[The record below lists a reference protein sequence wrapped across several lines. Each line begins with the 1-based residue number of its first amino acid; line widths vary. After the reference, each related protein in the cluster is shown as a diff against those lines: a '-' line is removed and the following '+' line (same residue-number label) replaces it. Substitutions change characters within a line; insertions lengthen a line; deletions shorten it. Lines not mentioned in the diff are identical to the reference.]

1 MKNVYLNFKKYI
13 EECVRSRARRRRLY
27 ALLTALSLIAAGG
40 VAYGLIRPAITATAQ
55 PECGL
60 EEHVHGEGCYER
72 HLVCALP
79 EDDNH
84 RHDESCYAT
93 VLVCG
98 LPEHM
103 HADACYPEK
112 ISEDTLP
119 PQENTPTVEPD
130 ETATPEPT
138 AEATVE
144 PTAEATAEVTVEPT
158 AETTAEVTVEPTAE
172 TTAEATVEPTAETT
186 AEATTEPTAEATVEA
201 TNEPTSEPTAEITV
215 EPTAEATAEPTDAP
229 QTDETALLGAL
240 TGTSRMLCGETGLWR
255 IDLHGADAASYT
267 VCMPDGTIVAEGAL
281 PLDGAVDFSRRLDES
296 GLYTVRVTA
305 MRGEESADAEMELA
319 VSAGEM
325 QAYAAALDRSCFGGD
340 ETAFALGAQGGV
352 APVKRHVT
360 VVQNGIIIYEADDP
374 ADEIRVSA
382 LTLEDVSDIELHIAL
397 TDACGETAEAA
408 TSLPCAVLKTETRAQ
423 WEASMAQVELTGV
436 WPDDLLNIA
445 RSQLGYEE
453 SKLNFIIDDEGNRQG
468 YTRYGAWYRASYSEW
483 CAMYVSFCLNYA
495 EIPETVVPRE
505 ANCEKWIRALSS
517 EGLYVSA
524 AHYAPQPGDLIFFDW
539 EQDGNVDHVGLVE
552 AAGEGTITTIEGN
565 SRGGVRRN
573 EYRADNDVIA
583 GYGLLNAA
591 YEAYLAA
598 QPSASPEA
606 SVTPEPVDDILE
618 PSVSPEESAS
628 PEEGQS
634 LDALI
639 DALQMPA
646 GDADEETSA
655 AYAAQYDAAVDAV
668 FAAHDALEL
677 DDGAFEPLLVR
688 LIERQMGGATARYA
702 AQYETIHALK
712 RPADG
717 AAADEIIEYDHLIA
731 ALREQLAASFDAS
744 EITRPEYALL
754 QLMMARI
761 PASPIDCVYTAL
773 DGAVRLVHA
782 ESADFGGAVL
792 TVTPCEGETYALYME
807 EIAQKL
813 ALQGRS
819 VDGAMLMD
827 IDFAAESPEADVSI
841 RLDGALAAGETVLVA
856 HRGADGWEWLD
867 AERLTDEDGQN
878 YVAFRTGDFS
888 PFAVLAVSEGHVG
901 ADLAA
906 YTAEHGGKASLTLID
921 AEDAPLEADE
931 NGVYTVNQNAEYTLN
946 MAFDAEYGFEA
957 GAYAYALGENA
968 VPAGEGDVLNSEAA
982 VGAWRADAENGCV
995 RIVLD
1000 ESAPSMRLSV
1010 PVSFIASEDV
1020 FELGGMLVRCVD
1032 IPTGPVA
1039 EVAVGDNW
1047 KILRDSGYFEYW
1059 SNKIAETKSQ
1069 TATVQSYAERA
1080 VAKSNQPSD
1089 QQVVDR
1095 GGSNENADDG
1105 VNVSKTIAGTEL
1117 ENVFDITLTVD
1128 TPTETSEF
1136 FKEPDMAVVI
1146 VMDISNTMTSNF
1158 GGITRYQAAMEAA
1171 EDFLDKFAENS
1182 NGISKIGYVAFNTDA
1197 HMIFDLQ
1204 SCKDQPEADSLKNTM
1219 RQETGKI
1226 IGAKGYDEA
1235 HSRFT
1240 NIEAGLKM
1248 GSDMLKKASNENK
1261 YIIFLSDGFPTT
1273 YISSGYSGYDPYDSG
1288 WQFYDYVLGK
1298 HCYYGTSYSD
1308 EAAIRARS
1316 MATQI
1321 KSSGVKIFSIGVD
1334 VGGQT
1339 IQQYVKQSEE
1349 ASGFSVVDRSG
1360 TNYEIGDASSK
1371 ESYKNWLRN
1380 SIGSD
1385 YYYDSTNLAGL
1396 EEAYNDIFEKIK
1408 SIHESGAEGLWVT
1421 KDPLPTVGGT
1431 TRLVE
1436 FIGFYDRS
1444 NRLETDS
1451 PNLIG
1456 NAEEKGEN
1464 TASFSESSKAISWD
1478 LKKSGYT
1485 TTQAGDTTTYH
1496 YSITYRVR
1504 LKNED
1509 GAFKEG
1515 DAYPTN
1521 DTTTLKYK
1529 VIKKIDDQLKFSE
1542 DKTIP
1547 YPIPSVEGY
1556 LAELSFTKTDDDGH
1570 PIEGIE
1576 FSLSHDTE
1584 NCPICRGNGTAVS
1597 INDYTATSDKDGRV
1611 TFTNIPSGHKYELS
1625 EVETPSCYFEDTH
1638 QYAVTVAYDALT
1650 VTVTHEDGAAGTWDG
1665 TIVNRRRPRMPE
1677 TGGAGT
1683 LPCTI
1688 GGIALMAI
1696 GLLYGCAL
1704 RRRRERR
1711 ENR

>member
-60 EEHVHGEGCYER
+60 EEHVHGEGYYER

-130 ETATPEPT
+130 ETATPEPA
-138 AEATVE
+138 AEA
-144 PTAEATAEVTVEPT
+144 TVEPT

-255 IDLHGADAASYT
+255 IDLHGADTASYT

-360 VVQNGIIIYEADDP
+360 VVQGGILIYEADDP

-382 LTLEDVSDIELHIAL
+382 LTLEDVSDIELHTAL

-408 TSLPCAVLKTETRAQ
+408 ASLPCAVLKTETRAQ

-606 SVTPEPVDDILE
+606 SVTPEPADDILE

-639 DALQMPA
+639 DALQVPA

-827 IDFAAESPEADVSI
+827 IDFSAESPEADVSI

-856 HRGADGWEWLD
+856 HRAADGWEWLD
-867 AERLTDEDGQN
+867 AERLTDEDGQS

-946 MAFDAEYGFEA
+946 MAFDAEYGYEA

-968 VPAGEGDVLNSEAA
+968 VPAGEGDVLSSEAA

-1000 ESAPSMRLSV
+1000 DSAPSMRLSV

-1069 TATVQSYAERA
+1069 TATVQSYAARA
-1080 VAKSNQPSD
+1080 VAQSNQPSD

-1105 VNVSKTIAGTEL
+1105 VKVSKTIAGTEL

-1128 TPTETSEF
+1128 TPTKISRFYT
-1136 FKEPDMAVVI
+1136 EPDMAVVI
-1146 VMDISNTMTSNF
+1146 VMDISATMTSTF
-1158 GGITRYQAAMEAA
+1158 GDSTRYKAAMDAA
-1171 EDFLDKFAENS
+1171 EAFLDKFAAS
-1182 NGISKIGYVAFNTDA
+1182 SDGISRIGYVAFNTNA
-1197 HMIFDLQ
+1197 HEIFGLQ
-1204 SCKDQPEADSLKNTM
+1204 SCSTTEQAEVLKGMM
-1219 RQETGKI
+1219 REKTGNI
-1226 IGAKGYDEA
+1226 INDDKYGVSYD
-1235 HSRFT
+1235 RFT

-1248 GSDMLKKASNENK
+1248 GSDMLEKARNENK

-1273 YISSGYSGYDPYDSG
+1273 YISSGYNGYNPYDTSG
-1288 WQFYDYVLGK
+1288 ARFRDRVLNK
-1298 HCYYGTSYSD
+1298 PCSYGTSYSD
-1308 EAAIRARS
+1308 EAAIRARK
-1316 MATQI
+1316 MAASI
-1321 KSSGVKIFSIGVD
+1321 KNSGATIFSIGVD

-1380 SIGSD
+1380 SIGSG
-1385 YYYDSTNLAGL
+1385 YYYDSTNTEGL
-1396 EEAYNDIFEKIK
+1396 MSAYNQIFQEIEN
-1408 SIHESGAEGLWVT
+1408 IHKQESQAIWVAQDPMPISEG
-1421 KDPLPTVGGT
+1421 VGH
-1431 TRLVE
+1431 VE
-1436 FIGFYDRS
+1436 FIGLYDKSGTLYGRTLAGE
-1444 NRLETDS
+1444 NKL
-1451 PNLIG
+1451 
-1456 NAEEKGEN
+1456 NAEN
-1464 TASFSESSKAISWD
+1464 TASYDAGKKAISWD
-1478 LKKSGYT
+1478 LKQSGYST
-1485 TTQAGDTTTYH
+1485 TVEGSRTIYH
-1496 YSITYRVR
+1496 YAMTYRVR
-1504 LKNED
+1504 LCNE
-1509 GAFKEG
+1509 EG
-1515 DAYPTN
+1515 GFEENKKYDTN
-1521 DTTTLKYK
+1521 GETSLTYRTI
-1529 VIKKIDDQLKFSE
+1529 VNNNGNETMSGP
-1542 DKTIP
+1542 KTIT

-1556 LAELSFTKTDDDGH
+1556 LAALSFTKMDDDGH

-1576 FSLSHDTE
+1576 FRLSHNTA
-1584 NCPICRGNGTAVS
+1584 NCPICRGDGTAVS
-1597 INDYTATSDKDGRV
+1597 INDYTATSGKDGRV

-1650 VTVTHEDGAAGTWDG
+1650 VTVTHEDGAAGPWDG

>member
-158 AETTAEVTVEPTAE
+158 AEAA
-172 TTAEATVEPTAETT
+172 

-255 IDLHGADAASYT
+255 IDLHGADTASYT

-408 TSLPCAVLKTETRAQ
+408 ASLPCAVLKTETRAQ

-606 SVTPEPVDDILE
+606 SVTPEPADDILE
-618 PSVSPEESAS
+618 PSVSPEESTS

-639 DALQMPA
+639 DALQVPA

-827 IDFAAESPEADVSI
+827 IDFSAESPEADVSI

-856 HRGADGWEWLD
+856 HRGEHGWEWLD

-921 AEDAPLEADE
+921 AEGAPLEADE

-946 MAFDAEYGFEA
+946 MAFDAEYGYEA

-968 VPAGEGDVLNSEAA
+968 VPAGEGDVLNGEAV

-995 RIVLD
+995 RVVLD
-1000 ESAPSMRLSV
+1000 AGAPSMRLNV
-1010 PVSFIASEDV
+1010 PVSFVASEDV

-1069 TATVQSYAERA
+1069 TATVQSYAARA

-1105 VNVSKTIAGTEL
+1105 VKVSKTIAGTEL
-1117 ENVFDITLTVD
+1117 ENVFDITLTVE
-1128 TPTETSEF
+1128 TPTKISRFYT
-1136 FKEPDMAVVI
+1136 EPDMAVVI
-1146 VMDISNTMTSNF
+1146 VMDISNTMNSAF
-1158 GGITRYQAAMEAA
+1158 GGSTRYEAAMEAA
-1171 EDFLDKFAENS
+1171 EAFLDKFAAS
-1182 NGISKIGYVAFNTDA
+1182 SDGISRIGYVAFNTNA
-1197 HMIFDLQ
+1197 HEIFGLQ
-1204 SCKDQPEADSLKNTM
+1204 SCKDQSEANSLKNTM
-1219 RQETGKI
+1219 RQKTGKI
-1226 IGAKGYDEA
+1226 INANGYGDD

-1240 NIEAGLKM
+1240 NIEAGLKKAR
-1248 GSDMLKKASNENK
+1248 DMLDGASNENK

-1273 YISSGYSGYDPYDSG
+1273 YISSDYYGYDPYCSSG
-1288 WQFYDYVLGK
+1288 TPGNDGVFYDMVTKKY
-1298 HCYYGTSYSD
+1298 CRYGTSYSD
-1308 EAAIRARS
+1308 KAAIRARN
-1316 MATQI
+1316 MAASI
-1321 KSSGVKIFSIGVD
+1321 KNSGATIFSIGVD

-1339 IQQYVKQSEE
+1339 IKQYVDQTAQKPDH
-1349 ASGFSVVDRSG
+1349 SVVDRTSE
-1360 TNYEIGDASSK
+1360 TYEIGSADSTQA
-1371 ESYKNWLRN
+1371 YKNWLRN
-1380 SIGSD
+1380 SIGSG
-1385 YYYDSTNLAGL
+1385 YYYDSTNTEGL
-1396 EEAYNDIFEKIK
+1396 MSAYNQIFQEIEN
-1408 SIHESGAEGLWVT
+1408 IHKQESQAIWVAQDPMPISEG
-1421 KDPLPTVGGT
+1421 VGH
-1431 TRLVE
+1431 VE
-1436 FIGFYDRS
+1436 FIGLYDKSGTLYGRTLAGE
-1444 NRLETDS
+1444 NKL
-1451 PNLIG
+1451 
-1456 NAEEKGEN
+1456 NAEN
-1464 TASFSESSKAISWD
+1464 TASYDAGKKAISWD
-1478 LKKSGYT
+1478 LKQSGYST
-1485 TTQAGDTTTYH
+1485 TVEGSRTIYH
-1496 YSITYRVR
+1496 YAMTYRVR
-1504 LKNED
+1504 LCNEE
-1509 GAFKEG
+1509 GGFEENKEY
-1515 DAYPTN
+1515 DTN
-1521 DTTTLKYK
+1521 GETSLTYRTI
-1529 VIKKIDDQLKFSE
+1529 VNNNGNETMSGP
-1542 DKTIP
+1542 KTIT
-1547 YPIPSVEGY
+1547 YPIPSVKGY
-1556 LAELSFTKTDDDGH
+1556 LAELSFTKTDDDGN
-1570 PIEGIE
+1570 PIEGIA
-1576 FSLSHDTE
+1576 FRLSHDTE
-1584 NCPICRGNGTAVS
+1584 NCSICRGDGKAVT
-1597 INDYTATSDKDGRV
+1597 INPYTATSGKDGRV
-1611 TFTNIPSGHKYELS
+1611 MFTNIPSGHKYVLS
-1625 EVETPSCYFEDTH
+1625 EVETPSYYFKDTDT
-1638 QYAVTVAYDALT
+1638 YAVTVAYDELT
-1650 VTVTHEDGAAGTWDG
+1650 VTVTHEDGTTESWDMADNP

-1683 LPCTI
+1683 LLYTI

>member
-130 ETATPEPT
+130 ETATPEPA

-158 AETTAEVTVEPTAE
+158 AETTAE
-172 TTAEATVEPTAETT
+172 ATVEPTAE
-186 AEATTEPTAEATVEA
+186 AAAKATTEPTAEATVEA

-255 IDLHGADAASYT
+255 IDLHGADTASYT

-408 TSLPCAVLKTETRAQ
+408 ASLPCAVLKTETRAQ

-552 AAGEGTITTIEGN
+552 AAGEGTITTVEGN

-606 SVTPEPVDDILE
+606 SVTPEPADDILE

-827 IDFAAESPEADVSI
+827 IDFSAESPEADVSI

-856 HRGADGWEWLD
+856 HRGEHGWEWLD
-867 AERLTDEDGQN
+867 VERLTDEDGQS

-946 MAFDAEYGFEA
+946 MAFDAEYGYEA

-968 VPAGEGDVLNSEAA
+968 VPAGEGDVLSSEAA

-1069 TATVQSYAERA
+1069 TATVQSYAARA
-1080 VAKSNQPSD
+1080 VAQSNQPSD
-1089 QQVVDR
+1089 QQVVER
-1095 GGSNENADDG
+1095 GGSNENTGDG
-1105 VNVSKTIAGTEL
+1105 VKVSKTIAGTEL

-1128 TPTETSEF
+1128 TPTEISRFYT
-1136 FKEPDMAVVI
+1136 EPDMAVVI
-1146 VMDISNTMTSNF
+1146 VMDISNTMNSAF
-1158 GGITRYQAAMEAA
+1158 GGSTRYEAAMEAA
-1171 EDFLDKFAENS
+1171 EAFLDKFAAS
-1182 NGISKIGYVAFNTDA
+1182 SDGISRIGYVAFNTDA
-1197 HMIFDLQ
+1197 HEIFDLK
-1204 SCKDQPEADSLKNTM
+1204 SCKDQSEANSLKNTM
-1219 RQETGKI
+1219 RQKTGKI
-1226 IGAKGYDEA
+1226 INANGYGDD

-1240 NIEAGLKM
+1240 NIEAGLKKAR
-1248 GSDMLKKASNENK
+1248 DMLNGVSNKNK

-1273 YISSGYSGYDPYDSG
+1273 YISSGYNGYDPYDTSG
-1288 WQFYDYVLGK
+1288 ARFRDRVLNK
-1298 HCYYGTSYSD
+1298 PCSYGTSYSD
-1308 EAAIRARS
+1308 EAAIRARK
-1316 MATQI
+1316 MAASI
-1321 KSSGVKIFSIGVD
+1321 KNSGVKIFSIGVD

-1380 SIGSD
+1380 SIGSG
-1385 YYYDSTNLAGL
+1385 YYYDSTNTEGL
-1396 EEAYNDIFEKIK
+1396 MSAYNQIFQEIEN
-1408 SIHESGAEGLWVT
+1408 IHKQESQAIWVAQDPMPISEG
-1421 KDPLPTVGGT
+1421 VGH
-1431 TRLVE
+1431 VE
-1436 FIGFYDRS
+1436 FIGLYDKSGTLYGRTLAGE
-1444 NRLETDS
+1444 NKL
-1451 PNLIG
+1451 
-1456 NAEEKGEN
+1456 NAEN
-1464 TASFSESSKAISWD
+1464 TASYDAGKKAISWD
-1478 LKKSGYT
+1478 LKQSGYST
-1485 TTQAGDTTTYH
+1485 TVEGSRTIYH
-1496 YSITYRVR
+1496 YAMTYRVR
-1504 LKNED
+1504 LCNEE
-1509 GAFKEG
+1509 GGFEENKEY
-1515 DAYPTN
+1515 DTN
-1521 DTTTLKYK
+1521 GETSLTYRTI
-1529 VIKKIDDQLKFSE
+1529 VNNNGNETMSGP
-1542 DKTIP
+1542 KTIT
-1547 YPIPSVEGY
+1547 YPIPSVKGY
-1556 LAELSFTKTDDDGH
+1556 LAELSFTKEDDDGN
-1570 PIEGIE
+1570 PIEGIA
-1576 FSLSHDTE
+1576 FRLSHDTE
-1584 NCPICRGNGTAVS
+1584 NCSICRGDGKAVT
-1597 INDYTATSDKDGRV
+1597 INPYTATSGKDGRV
-1611 TFTNIPSGHKYELS
+1611 TFTNIPSGHKYELR
-1625 EVETPSCYFEDTH
+1625 EVETPSCYFEDTD

-1650 VTVTHEDGAAGTWDG
+1650 VTVTHEDGTTESWDMADNP

-1683 LPCTI
+1683 LLYTI

>member
-72 HLVCALP
+72 HLACALP

-130 ETATPEPT
+130 ETATSEPA
-138 AEATVE
+138 AEA
-144 PTAEATAEVTVEPT
+144 
-158 AETTAEVTVEPTAE
+158 TVEPTAE
-172 TTAEATVEPTAETT
+172 TTAEATVEPTAEAT
-186 AEATTEPTAEATVEA
+186 AKATTEPTAEATVEA

-215 EPTAEATAEPTDAP
+215 EPTAEATAEPTDVP

-255 IDLHGADAASYT
+255 IDLHGADTASYT

-408 TSLPCAVLKTETRAQ
+408 ASLPCAVLKTETRAQ

-606 SVTPEPVDDILE
+606 SVTPEPADDILE

-639 DALQMPA
+639 DALQVPA

-827 IDFAAESPEADVSI
+827 IDFSAESPEADVSI

-856 HRGADGWEWLD
+856 HRAADGWEWLD
-867 AERLTDEDGQN
+867 AARLTDEDGQN

-906 YTAEHGGKASLTLID
+906 YTAEHGGKASLALTD
-921 AEDAPLEADE
+921 AEGAPLEADE

-946 MAFDAEYGFEA
+946 MAFDVESGYEA

-968 VPAGEGDVLNSEAA
+968 VPAGEGDVLNGEAA

-1000 ESAPSMRLSV
+1000 ESAQSMRLSV

-1069 TATVQSYAERA
+1069 TATVQSYAARA

-1105 VNVSKTIAGTEL
+1105 VKVSKTIAGTEL

-1158 GGITRYQAAMEAA
+1158 GGITRYQAAMDAA
-1171 EDFLDKFAENS
+1171 ESFLKKFTDASS
-1182 NGISKIGYVAFNTDA
+1182 NTGVSKVGYVAFNTDA
-1197 HMIFDLQ
+1197 HKIFDLQ
-1204 SCKDQPEADSLKNTM
+1204 PCSTEQQYMTLANEM
-1219 RQETGKI
+1219 RTATGSI
-1226 IGAKGYDEA
+1226 INANDYGGSER
-1235 HSRFT
+1235 RFT

-1248 GSDMLKKASNENK
+1248 GSDMLKNASNENK

-1273 YISSGYSGYDPYDSG
+1273 YIKSGYNGYDPYCSSG
-1288 WQFYDYVLGK
+1288 TPGNDGVFYDMVTKKY
-1298 HCYYGTSYSD
+1298 CRYGTSYSD

-1339 IQQYVKQSEE
+1339 IKQYVDQTAQKPDH
-1349 ASGFSVVDRSG
+1349 SVVDRTSE
-1360 TNYEIGDASSK
+1360 TYEIGSADSTQA
-1371 ESYKNWLRN
+1371 YQNWLRN

-1464 TASFSESSKAISWD
+1464 TASFSKNSEAISWD

-1529 VIKKIDDQLKFSE
+1529 VIKKIDNQLKFSE
-1542 DKTIP
+1542 DKTIT
-1547 YPIPSVEGY
+1547 YPIPSVKGY
-1556 LAELSFTKTDDDGH
+1556 LAALSFTKTDDDGN

-1576 FSLSHDTE
+1576 FRLSHDTE
-1584 NCPICRGNGTAVS
+1584 NCSICRGDGKAVT
-1597 INDYTATSDKDGRV
+1597 INPYTATSGKDGRV
-1611 TFTNIPSGHKYELS
+1611 MFTNIPSGHKYVLS
-1625 EVETPSCYFEDTH
+1625 EVETPSYYFKDTDT
-1638 QYAVTVAYDALT
+1638 YAVTVAYDELT

>member
-130 ETATPEPT
+130 ETATPEPA

-158 AETTAEVTVEPTAE
+158 AETTAE
-172 TTAEATVEPTAETT
+172 ATVEPTAE
-186 AEATTEPTAEATVEA
+186 AAAKATTEPTAEATVEA

-255 IDLHGADAASYT
+255 IDLHGADTASYT

-408 TSLPCAVLKTETRAQ
+408 ASLPCAVLKTETRAQ

-606 SVTPEPVDDILE
+606 SVTPEPADDILE

-827 IDFAAESPEADVSI
+827 IDFSAESPEADVSI

-856 HRGADGWEWLD
+856 HRAADGWEWLD

-921 AEDAPLEADE
+921 AEGAPLEADE

-946 MAFDAEYGFEA
+946 MAFDVESGYEA

-1069 TATVQSYAERA
+1069 TATVQSYAARA
-1080 VAKSNQPSD
+1080 VAQSNQPSD
-1089 QQVVDR
+1089 QQVVER
-1095 GGSNENADDG
+1095 GGSNENAVDG

-1128 TPTETSEF
+1128 TPTKISRFYT
-1136 FKEPDMAVVI
+1136 EPDMAVVI
-1146 VMDISNTMTSNF
+1146 VMDISATMTSTF
-1158 GGITRYQAAMEAA
+1158 GDSTRYKAAMDAA
-1171 EDFLDKFAENS
+1171 EVFLDKFAAS
-1182 NGISKIGYVAFNTDA
+1182 SDGISRIGYVAFNTDA

-1204 SCKDQPEADSLKNTM
+1204 SCSTTEQAEVLKGMM
-1219 RQETGKI
+1219 REKTGNI
-1226 IGAKGYDEA
+1226 INDDKYGVSYD
-1235 HSRFT
+1235 RFT

-1248 GSDMLKKASNENK
+1248 GSDMLEKARNENK

-1273 YISSGYSGYDPYDSG
+1273 YISSGYNGYNPYDTSG
-1288 WQFYDYVLGK
+1288 ARFRDRVLNK
-1298 HCYYGTSYSD
+1298 PCSYGTSYSD
-1308 EAAIRARS
+1308 EAAIRARK
-1316 MATQI
+1316 MAASI
-1321 KSSGVKIFSIGVD
+1321 KNSGATIFSIGVD

-1380 SIGSD
+1380 SIGSG
-1385 YYYDSTNLAGL
+1385 YYYDSTNTEGL
-1396 EEAYNDIFEKIK
+1396 MSAYNQIFQEIEN
-1408 SIHESGAEGLWVT
+1408 IHKQESQAIWVAQDPMPISEG
-1421 KDPLPTVGGT
+1421 VGH
-1431 TRLVE
+1431 VE
-1436 FIGFYDRS
+1436 FIGLYDKSGTLYGRTLAGE
-1444 NRLETDS
+1444 NKL
-1451 PNLIG
+1451 
-1456 NAEEKGEN
+1456 NAEN
-1464 TASFSESSKAISWD
+1464 TASYDAGKKAISWD
-1478 LKKSGYT
+1478 LKQSGYST
-1485 TTQAGDTTTYH
+1485 TVEGSRTIYH
-1496 YSITYRVR
+1496 YAMTYRVR
-1504 LKNED
+1504 LCNEE
-1509 GAFKEG
+1509 GGFEENKEY
-1515 DAYPTN
+1515 DTN
-1521 DTTTLKYK
+1521 GETSLTYRTI
-1529 VIKKIDDQLKFSE
+1529 VNNNGNETMSGP
-1542 DKTIP
+1542 KTIT
-1547 YPIPSVEGY
+1547 YPIPSVKGY
-1556 LAELSFTKTDDDGH
+1556 LAELSFTKEDDDGN
-1570 PIEGIE
+1570 PIEGIA
-1576 FSLSHDTE
+1576 FRLSHDTE
-1584 NCPICRGNGTAVS
+1584 NCSICRGDGKAVT
-1597 INDYTATSDKDGRV
+1597 INPYTATSGKDGRV
-1611 TFTNIPSGHKYELS
+1611 TFTNIPSGHKYVLR
-1625 EVETPSCYFEDTH
+1625 EVETPSCYFEDTD

-1683 LPCTI
+1683 LLYTI

>member
-130 ETATPEPT
+130 ETATPEPA

-360 VVQNGIIIYEADDP
+360 VVQGGILIYEADDP

-408 TSLPCAVLKTETRAQ
+408 ASLPCAVLKTETRAQ

-827 IDFAAESPEADVSI
+827 IDFSAESPEADVSI

-921 AEDAPLEADE
+921 AEGAPLEADE

-995 RIVLD
+995 RVALD
-1000 ESAPSMRLSV
+1000 VGAPSMRLSV

-1069 TATVQSYAERA
+1069 TATVQSYAARA
-1080 VAKSNQPSD
+1080 VAQSNQPSD
-1089 QQVVDR
+1089 QQVVKR
-1095 GGSNENADDG
+1095 GGSNENTGDG
-1105 VNVSKTIAGTEL
+1105 VKVSKTIAGTEL

-1128 TPTETSEF
+1128 TPTEISRFYT
-1136 FKEPDMAVVI
+1136 EPDMAVVI
-1146 VMDISNTMTSNF
+1146 VMDISNTMNSEF
-1158 GGITRYQAAMEAA
+1158 GGDKSTRYKAAMEAA
-1171 EDFLDKFAENS
+1171 EAFLDKFAAS
-1182 NGISKIGYVAFNTDA
+1182 SDGISRIGYVAFNTNA
-1197 HMIFDLQ
+1197 HEIFGLQ
-1204 SCKDQPEADSLKNTM
+1204 SCKDQSEANSLKNTM
-1219 RQETGKI
+1219 RQKTGKI
-1226 IGAKGYDEA
+1226 INANGYGDD

-1240 NIEAGLKM
+1240 NIEAGLKKAR
-1248 GSDMLKKASNENK
+1248 DMLDGASNENK

-1273 YISSGYSGYDPYDSG
+1273 YISNGYDGYDPYCSSG
-1288 WQFYDYVLGK
+1288 TPGNDGVFYDMVTKKY
-1298 HCYYGTSYSD
+1298 CRYGTSYSD
-1308 EAAIRARS
+1308 KAAIRARN
-1316 MATQI
+1316 MAASI
-1321 KSSGVKIFSIGVD
+1321 KNSGATIFSIGVD

-1339 IQQYVKQSEE
+1339 IKQYVDQTAQKPDH
-1349 ASGFSVVDRSG
+1349 SVVDRTSE
-1360 TNYEIGDASSK
+1360 TYEIGSADSTQA
-1371 ESYKNWLRN
+1371 YKNWLRN
-1380 SIGSD
+1380 SIGSG
-1385 YYYDSTNLAGL
+1385 YYYDSPNLAGL
-1396 EEAYNDIFEKIK
+1396 EDAYNDICEKI
-1408 SIHESGAEGLWVT
+1408 
-1421 KDPLPTVGGT
+1421 
-1431 TRLVE
+1431 
-1436 FIGFYDRS
+1436 
-1444 NRLETDS
+1444 
-1451 PNLIG
+1451 
-1456 NAEEKGEN
+1456 
-1464 TASFSESSKAISWD
+1464 
-1478 LKKSGYT
+1478 
-1485 TTQAGDTTTYH
+1485 
-1496 YSITYRVR
+1496 
-1504 LKNED
+1504 
-1509 GAFKEG
+1509 
-1515 DAYPTN
+1515 
-1521 DTTTLKYK
+1521 
-1529 VIKKIDDQLKFSE
+1529 
-1542 DKTIP
+1542 
-1547 YPIPSVEGY
+1547 
-1556 LAELSFTKTDDDGH
+1556 
-1570 PIEGIE
+1570 
-1576 FSLSHDTE
+1576 
-1584 NCPICRGNGTAVS
+1584 
-1597 INDYTATSDKDGRV
+1597 
-1611 TFTNIPSGHKYELS
+1611 
-1625 EVETPSCYFEDTH
+1625 
-1638 QYAVTVAYDALT
+1638 
-1650 VTVTHEDGAAGTWDG
+1650 
-1665 TIVNRRRPRMPE
+1665 
-1677 TGGAGT
+1677 
-1683 LPCTI
+1683 
-1688 GGIALMAI
+1688 
-1696 GLLYGCAL
+1696 
-1704 RRRRERR
+1704 
-1711 ENR
+1711 

>member
-60 EEHVHGEGCYER
+60 EEHIHGEGCYER

-84 RHDESCYAT
+84 HHDESCYAT

-98 LPEHM
+98 LTEHM
-103 HADACYPEK
+103 HTDACYPETL
-112 ISEDTLP
+112 SEDTLP
-119 PQENTPTVEPD
+119 PQENTPTAAPD
-130 ETATPEPT
+130 DTIAPASTTEPT
-138 AEATVE
+138 TEATVE
-144 PTAEATAEVTVEPT
+144 PTAEVTVEPTTEATVEPTAEVTVEPT
-158 AETTAEVTVEPTAE
+158 TEATAEPTAE
-172 TTAEATVEPTAETT
+172 V
-186 AEATTEPTAEATVEA
+186 
-201 TNEPTSEPTAEITV
+201 TV
-215 EPTAEATAEPTDAP
+215 EPTAEATAEPQD
-229 QTDETALLGAL
+229 DETALLGAL
-240 TGTSRMLCGETGLWR
+240 TGTERMFIGEEGAWH
-255 IDLHGADAASYT
+255 IDIDRADAASYA

-281 PLDGAVDFSRRLDES
+281 PVDGAVDFSQRLDES

-305 MRGEESADAEMELA
+305 VRGEESADAEMTLA

-325 QAYAAALDRSCFGGD
+325 QAHAAALERSCFGGD
-340 ETAFALGAQGGV
+340 EAAFALGAQGGV

-382 LTLEDVSDIELHIAL
+382 LTLEDVSDIELHITL

-408 TSLPCAVLKTETRAQ
+408 ASLPCAVMKTETRTQ

-436 WPDDLLNIA
+436 WPDDLMNIA

-453 SKLNFIIDDEGNRQG
+453 SRLNFIIDDEGNRQG

-495 EIPETVVPRE
+495 EIPETLVPRE
-505 ANCEKWIRALSS
+505 ANCEKWIRALSQD
-517 EGLYVSA
+517 GLYVSA
-524 AHYAPQPGDLIFFDW
+524 EHYAPQPGDLIFFDW
-539 EQDGNVDHVGLVE
+539 EQDGKVDHVGIVE
-552 AAGEGTITTIEGN
+552 AADEKTITTIEGN

-573 EYRADNDVIA
+573 EYRADNAVIA

-598 QPSASPEA
+598 QPSVSPDA
-606 SVTPEPVDDILE
+606 SVTPEPADGVLEPSASPEVSVSPDASVTPEPTDDVLE
-618 PSVSPEESAS
+618 PSVTPED
-628 PEEGQS
+628 GQS
-634 LDALI
+634 LNALI
-639 DALQMPA
+639 DTLQAPA
-646 GDADEETSA
+646 DDADEETRA
-655 AYAAQYDAAVDAV
+655 AYAAQYDAAVSAV
-668 FAAHDALEL
+668 FDAHDALEL
-677 DDGAFEPLLVR
+677 DDDVFEPLLVR
-688 LIERQMGGATARYA
+688 LIERQMGGATARYS

-717 AAADEIIEYDHLIA
+717 ASADEIIEYDHLIA
-731 ALREQLAASFDAS
+731 ALREQLAAAYDAS

-773 DGAVRLVHA
+773 DGAVRLVHT
-782 ESADFGGAVL
+782 ESADFGGAAL
-792 TVTPCEGETYALYME
+792 TVAPCEGDTYALYME

-819 VDGAMLMD
+819 VDAATLMD
-827 IDFAAESPEADVSI
+827 IDFNAESPEADVSI
-841 RLDGALAAGETVLVA
+841 RLNDALAASENVLVA

-906 YTAEHGGKASLTLID
+906 YTAERGGSASLALTD
-921 AEDAPLEADE
+921 AEGAPLEADE
-931 NGVYTVNQNAEYTLN
+931 NGVYTVNQSAEYTLN
-946 MAFDAEYGFEA
+946 MAFEAESGYEA
-957 GAYAYALGENA
+957 GAYAYALGENV
-968 VPAGEGDVLNSEAA
+968 VPAGEGGVLNGETV

-995 RIVLD
+995 RVVLD
-1000 ESAPSMRLSV
+1000 AGAPSMRLNV
-1010 PVSFIASEDV
+1010 PVSFVASEDV
-1020 FELGGMLVRCVD
+1020 FELGGMLVRCLD

-1059 SNKIAETKSQ
+1059 SSRIAETQSRS
-1069 TATVQSYAERA
+1069 AAVQSGAARA
-1080 VAKSNQPSD
+1080 AAQRNQPSD
-1089 QQVVDR
+1089 QQVVER
-1095 GGSNENADDG
+1095 GGSNENTGDG
-1105 VNVSKTIAGTEL
+1105 VKVSKTIAGTEL
-1117 ENVFDITLTVD
+1117 ENVFDITLKVD
-1128 TPTETSEF
+1128 TPTETAEF

-1146 VMDISNTMTSNF
+1146 VMDISATMTSEF
-1158 GGITRYQAAMEAA
+1158 GDSTRYKAAMDAA
-1171 EDFLDKFAENS
+1171 ESFLKKFTDASS
-1182 NGISKIGYVAFNTDA
+1182 NTGVSKVGYVAFNTDA
-1197 HMIFDLQ
+1197 HKIFDLQ
-1204 SCKDQPEADSLKNTM
+1204 PCSTEQQYMTLANEM
-1219 RQETGKI
+1219 RTATGSI
-1226 IGAKGYDEA
+1226 INANDYGGSER
-1235 HSRFT
+1235 RFT

-1248 GSDMLKKASNENK
+1248 GSDMLADATNENK

-1273 YISSGYSGYDPYDSG
+1273 YISSGCKGYNPYCTTGTIGADG
-1288 WQFYDYVLGK
+1288 VFYDNIKKSY
-1298 HCYYGTSYSD
+1298 CYLGTSYSNK
-1308 EAAIRARS
+1308 AAVRARE
-1316 MATQI
+1316 MAQRI
-1321 KSSGVKIFSIGVD
+1321 KASGITIFSIGVD
-1334 VGGQT
+1334 VGSQT
-1339 IQQYVKQSEE
+1339 IKKYAEQAYP
-1349 ASGFSVVDRSG
+1349 VVDRMD

-1380 SIGSD
+1380 GIGSG

-1436 FIGFYDRS
+1436 FIGFYDRN

-1456 NAEEKGEN
+1456 DAEERGEN
-1464 TASFSESSKAISWD
+1464 TVSFSESSKAISWD

-1485 TTQAGDTTTYH
+1485 TTRVGDTTTYH

-1515 DAYPTN
+1515 DVYPTN

-1529 VIKKIDDQLKFSE
+1529 VIEKVDNQLKFSK
-1542 DKTIP
+1542 DKTIT
-1547 YPIPSVEGY
+1547 YPIPSVKGY
-1556 LAELSFTKTDDDGH
+1556 LAELSFTKVDDDGN
-1570 PIEGIE
+1570 PIEGIA
-1576 FSLSHDTE
+1576 FRLSHDTE
-1584 NCPICRGNGTAVS
+1584 NCSICRGDGKAVT
-1597 INDYTATSDKDGRV
+1597 INPYTATSGKDGRV
-1611 TFTNIPSGHKYELS
+1611 MFTNIPSGHKYVLS
-1625 EVETPSCYFEDTH
+1625 EVETPSYYFKDTDT
-1638 QYAVTVAYDALT
+1638 YAVTVAYDELT
-1650 VTVTHEDGAAGTWDG
+1650 VTVTHEDGAAGTWNG
-1665 TIVNRRRPRMPE
+1665 TVVNRRRPSMPE

-1683 LPCTI
+1683 LPYTI
-1688 GGIALMAI
+1688 GGIALMAS
-1696 GLLYGCAL
+1696 GLLYGCTL

>member
-130 ETATPEPT
+130 ETATPEPA

-158 AETTAEVTVEPTAE
+158 AETTAE
-172 TTAEATVEPTAETT
+172 ATVEPTAE
-186 AEATTEPTAEATVEA
+186 AAAKATTEPTAEATVEA

-255 IDLHGADAASYT
+255 IDLHGADTASYT

-552 AAGEGTITTIEGN
+552 AAGEGTITTVEGN

-606 SVTPEPVDDILE
+606 SVTPEPADDILE

-827 IDFAAESPEADVSI
+827 IDFSAESPEADVSI

-856 HRGADGWEWLD
+856 HRGEHGWEWLD
-867 AERLTDEDGQN
+867 VERLTDEDGQS

-946 MAFDAEYGFEA
+946 MAFDAEYGYEA

-968 VPAGEGDVLNSEAA
+968 VPAGEGDVLSSEAA

-1020 FELGGMLVRCVD
+1020 FELGKMLVRCLD

-1069 TATVQSYAERA
+1069 TATVQSYAARA
-1080 VAKSNQPSD
+1080 VAQSNQPSD
-1089 QQVVDR
+1089 QQVVER
-1095 GGSNENADDG
+1095 GGSNENTGDG
-1105 VNVSKTIAGTEL
+1105 VKVSKTIAGTEL

-1128 TPTETSEF
+1128 TPTEISRFYT
-1136 FKEPDMAVVI
+1136 EPDMAVVI
-1146 VMDISNTMTSNF
+1146 VMDISNTMNSAF
-1158 GGITRYQAAMEAA
+1158 GGSTRYEAAMEAA
-1171 EDFLDKFAENS
+1171 EAFLDKFAAS
-1182 NGISKIGYVAFNTDA
+1182 SDGISRIGYVAFNTDA
-1197 HMIFDLQ
+1197 HEIFDLK
-1204 SCKDQPEADSLKNTM
+1204 SCKDQSEANSLKNTM
-1219 RQETGKI
+1219 RQKTGKI
-1226 IGAKGYDEA
+1226 INANGYGDD

-1240 NIEAGLKM
+1240 NIEAGLKKAR
-1248 GSDMLKKASNENK
+1248 DMLDGASNENK

-1273 YISSGYSGYDPYDSG
+1273 YISNGYDGYDPYCSSG
-1288 WQFYDYVLGK
+1288 TPGNDGVFYDMVTKKY
-1298 HCYYGTSYSD
+1298 CRYGTSYSD
-1308 EAAIRARS
+1308 KAAIRARN
-1316 MATQI
+1316 MAASI
-1321 KSSGVKIFSIGVD
+1321 KNSGATIFSIGVD

-1339 IQQYVKQSEE
+1339 IKQYVDQTAQKPDH
-1349 ASGFSVVDRSG
+1349 SVVDRTSE
-1360 TNYEIGDASSK
+1360 TYEIGSADSTQA
-1371 ESYKNWLRN
+1371 YKNWLRN
-1380 SIGSD
+1380 SIGSG
-1385 YYYDSTNLAGL
+1385 YYYDSTNTEGL
-1396 EEAYNDIFEKIK
+1396 MSAYNQIFQEIEN
-1408 SIHESGAEGLWVT
+1408 IHKQESQAIWVAQDPMPISEG
-1421 KDPLPTVGGT
+1421 VGH
-1431 TRLVE
+1431 VE
-1436 FIGFYDRS
+1436 FIGLYDKSGTLYGRTLAGE
-1444 NRLETDS
+1444 NKL
-1451 PNLIG
+1451 
-1456 NAEEKGEN
+1456 NAEN
-1464 TASFSESSKAISWD
+1464 TASYDAGKKAISWD
-1478 LKKSGYT
+1478 LKQSGYST
-1485 TTQAGDTTTYH
+1485 TVEGSRTIYH
-1496 YSITYRVR
+1496 YAMTYRVR
-1504 LKNED
+1504 LCNEE
-1509 GAFKEG
+1509 GGFEENKEY
-1515 DAYPTN
+1515 DTN
-1521 DTTTLKYK
+1521 GETSLTYRTI
-1529 VIKKIDDQLKFSE
+1529 VNNNGNETMSGP
-1542 DKTIP
+1542 KTIT
-1547 YPIPSVEGY
+1547 YPIPSVKGY
-1556 LAELSFTKTDDDGH
+1556 LAALSFTKMDDDDH
-1570 PIEGIE
+1570 PIEDIE
-1576 FSLSHDTE
+1576 FRLSHDTE
-1584 NCPICRGNGTAVS
+1584 NCPICRGDGTAVS
-1597 INDYTATSDKDGRV
+1597 INDYTATSGKDGRV
-1611 TFTNIPSGHKYELS
+1611 TFTNIPSGHKYELR
-1625 EVETPSCYFEDTH
+1625 EVETPSCYFEDTD

-1650 VTVTHEDGAAGTWDG
+1650 VTVTHEDGTTESWDMADNP

-1683 LPCTI
+1683 LPYTI
-1688 GGIALMAI
+1688 SGIALMAI

>member
-130 ETATPEPT
+130 ETATPEPA

-158 AETTAEVTVEPTAE
+158 AETTAE
-172 TTAEATVEPTAETT
+172 ATVEPTAE
-186 AEATTEPTAEATVEA
+186 AAAKATTEPTAEATVEA

-255 IDLHGADAASYT
+255 IDLHGADTASYT

-408 TSLPCAVLKTETRAQ
+408 ASLPCAVLKTETRAQ

-606 SVTPEPVDDILE
+606 SVTPEPADDILE

-827 IDFAAESPEADVSI
+827 IDFSAESPEADVSI

-856 HRGADGWEWLD
+856 HRAADGWEWLD

-921 AEDAPLEADE
+921 AEGAPLEADE

-946 MAFDAEYGFEA
+946 MAFDVESGYEA

-1069 TATVQSYAERA
+1069 TATVQSYAARA
-1080 VAKSNQPSD
+1080 VAQSNQPSD
-1089 QQVVDR
+1089 QQVVER
-1095 GGSNENADDG
+1095 GGSNENAVDG

-1128 TPTETSEF
+1128 TPTKISRFYT
-1136 FKEPDMAVVI
+1136 EPDMAVVI
-1146 VMDISNTMTSNF
+1146 VMDISATMTSTF
-1158 GGITRYQAAMEAA
+1158 GDSTRYKAAMDAA
-1171 EDFLDKFAENS
+1171 EVFLDKFAAS
-1182 NGISKIGYVAFNTDA
+1182 SDGISRIGYVAFNTDA

-1204 SCKDQPEADSLKNTM
+1204 SCSTTEQAEVLKGMM
-1219 RQETGKI
+1219 REKTGNI
-1226 IGAKGYDEA
+1226 INDDKYGVSYD
-1235 HSRFT
+1235 RFT

-1248 GSDMLKKASNENK
+1248 GSDMLEKARNENK

-1273 YISSGYSGYDPYDSG
+1273 YISSGYNGYNPYDTSG
-1288 WQFYDYVLGK
+1288 ARFRDRVLNK
-1298 HCYYGTSYSD
+1298 PCSYGTSYSD
-1308 EAAIRARS
+1308 EAAIRARK
-1316 MATQI
+1316 MAASI
-1321 KSSGVKIFSIGVD
+1321 KNSGVKIFSIGVD

-1380 SIGSD
+1380 SIGSG
-1385 YYYDSTNLAGL
+1385 YYYDSTNTEGL
-1396 EEAYNDIFEKIK
+1396 MSAYNQIFQEIEN
-1408 SIHESGAEGLWVT
+1408 IHKQESQAIWVAQDPMPISEG
-1421 KDPLPTVGGT
+1421 VGH
-1431 TRLVE
+1431 VE
-1436 FIGFYDRS
+1436 FIGLYDKSGTLYGRTLAGE
-1444 NRLETDS
+1444 NKL
-1451 PNLIG
+1451 
-1456 NAEEKGEN
+1456 NAEN
-1464 TASFSESSKAISWD
+1464 TASYDAGKKAISWD
-1478 LKKSGYT
+1478 LKQSGYST
-1485 TTQAGDTTTYH
+1485 TVEGSRTIYH
-1496 YSITYRVR
+1496 YAMTYRVR
-1504 LKNED
+1504 LCNEE
-1509 GAFKEG
+1509 GGFEENKEY
-1515 DAYPTN
+1515 DTN
-1521 DTTTLKYK
+1521 GETSLTYRTI
-1529 VIKKIDDQLKFSE
+1529 VNNNGNETMSGP
-1542 DKTIP
+1542 KTIT
-1547 YPIPSVEGY
+1547 YPIPSVKGY
-1556 LAELSFTKTDDDGH
+1556 LAELSFTKEDDDGN
-1570 PIEGIE
+1570 PIEGIA
-1576 FSLSHDTE
+1576 FRLSHDTE
-1584 NCPICRGNGTAVS
+1584 NCSICRGDGKAVT
-1597 INDYTATSDKDGRV
+1597 INPYTATSGKDGRV
-1611 TFTNIPSGHKYELS
+1611 TFTNIPSGHKYVLS
-1625 EVETPSCYFEDTH
+1625 EVETPSYYFKDTDT
-1638 QYAVTVAYDALT
+1638 YAVTVAYDELT

-1683 LPCTI
+1683 LLYTI

>member
-1 MKNVYLNFKKYI
+1 
-13 EECVRSRARRRRLY
+13 
-27 ALLTALSLIAAGG
+27 
-40 VAYGLIRPAITATAQ
+40 
-55 PECGL
+55 
-60 EEHVHGEGCYER
+60 
-72 HLVCALP
+72 
-79 EDDNH
+79 
-84 RHDESCYAT
+84 
-93 VLVCG
+93 
-98 LPEHM
+98 
-103 HADACYPEK
+103 
-112 ISEDTLP
+112 
-119 PQENTPTVEPD
+119 
-130 ETATPEPT
+130 
-138 AEATVE
+138 
-144 PTAEATAEVTVEPT
+144 
-158 AETTAEVTVEPTAE
+158 
-172 TTAEATVEPTAETT
+172 
-186 AEATTEPTAEATVEA
+186 
-201 TNEPTSEPTAEITV
+201 
-215 EPTAEATAEPTDAP
+215 
-229 QTDETALLGAL
+229 
-240 TGTSRMLCGETGLWR
+240 
-255 IDLHGADAASYT
+255 
-267 VCMPDGTIVAEGAL
+267 
-281 PLDGAVDFSRRLDES
+281 
-296 GLYTVRVTA
+296 
-305 MRGEESADAEMELA
+305 
-319 VSAGEM
+319 
-325 QAYAAALDRSCFGGD
+325 
-340 ETAFALGAQGGV
+340 
-352 APVKRHVT
+352 
-360 VVQNGIIIYEADDP
+360 
-374 ADEIRVSA
+374 
-382 LTLEDVSDIELHIAL
+382 
-397 TDACGETAEAA
+397 
-408 TSLPCAVLKTETRAQ
+408 
-423 WEASMAQVELTGV
+423 
-436 WPDDLLNIA
+436 
-445 RSQLGYEE
+445 
-453 SKLNFIIDDEGNRQG
+453 
-468 YTRYGAWYRASYSEW
+468 
-483 CAMYVSFCLNYA
+483 
-495 EIPETVVPRE
+495 
-505 ANCEKWIRALSS
+505 
-517 EGLYVSA
+517 
-524 AHYAPQPGDLIFFDW
+524 
-539 EQDGNVDHVGLVE
+539 
-552 AAGEGTITTIEGN
+552 
-565 SRGGVRRN
+565 
-573 EYRADNDVIA
+573 
-583 GYGLLNAA
+583 
-591 YEAYLAA
+591 
-598 QPSASPEA
+598 
-606 SVTPEPVDDILE
+606 
-618 PSVSPEESAS
+618 
-628 PEEGQS
+628 
-634 LDALI
+634 
-639 DALQMPA
+639 MPA

-827 IDFAAESPEADVSI
+827 IDFSAESPEADVSI

-856 HRGADGWEWLD
+856 HRAADGWEWLD

-921 AEDAPLEADE
+921 AEGAPLEADE

-946 MAFDAEYGFEA
+946 MAFDVESGYEA

-1069 TATVQSYAERA
+1069 TATVQSYAARA
-1080 VAKSNQPSD
+1080 VAQSNQPSD
-1089 QQVVDR
+1089 QQVVER
-1095 GGSNENADDG
+1095 GGSNENAVDG

-1128 TPTETSEF
+1128 TPTKISRFYT
-1136 FKEPDMAVVI
+1136 EPDMAVVI
-1146 VMDISNTMTSNF
+1146 VMDISATMTSTF
-1158 GGITRYQAAMEAA
+1158 GDSTRYKAAMDAA
-1171 EDFLDKFAENS
+1171 EVFLDKFAAS
-1182 NGISKIGYVAFNTDA
+1182 SDGISRIGYVAFNTDA

-1204 SCKDQPEADSLKNTM
+1204 SCSTTEQAEVLKGMM
-1219 RQETGKI
+1219 REKTGNI
-1226 IGAKGYDEA
+1226 INDDKYGVSYD
-1235 HSRFT
+1235 RFT

-1248 GSDMLKKASNENK
+1248 GSDMLEKARNENK

-1273 YISSGYSGYDPYDSG
+1273 YISSGYNGYNPYDTSG
-1288 WQFYDYVLGK
+1288 ARFRDRVLNK
-1298 HCYYGTSYSD
+1298 PCSYGTSYSD
-1308 EAAIRARS
+1308 EAAIRARK
-1316 MATQI
+1316 MAASI
-1321 KSSGVKIFSIGVD
+1321 KNSGATIFSIGVD

-1380 SIGSD
+1380 SIGSG
-1385 YYYDSTNLAGL
+1385 YYYDSTNTEGL
-1396 EEAYNDIFEKIK
+1396 MSAYNQIFQEIEN
-1408 SIHESGAEGLWVT
+1408 IHKQESQAIWVAQDPMPISEG
-1421 KDPLPTVGGT
+1421 VGH
-1431 TRLVE
+1431 VE
-1436 FIGFYDRS
+1436 FIGLYDKSGTLYGRTLAGE
-1444 NRLETDS
+1444 NKL
-1451 PNLIG
+1451 
-1456 NAEEKGEN
+1456 NAEN
-1464 TASFSESSKAISWD
+1464 TASYDAGKKAISWD
-1478 LKKSGYT
+1478 LKQSGYST
-1485 TTQAGDTTTYH
+1485 TVEGSRTIYH
-1496 YSITYRVR
+1496 YAMTYRVR
-1504 LKNED
+1504 LCNEE
-1509 GAFKEG
+1509 GGFEENKEY
-1515 DAYPTN
+1515 DTN
-1521 DTTTLKYK
+1521 GETSLTYRTI
-1529 VIKKIDDQLKFSE
+1529 VNNNGNETMSGP
-1542 DKTIP
+1542 KTIT
-1547 YPIPSVEGY
+1547 YPIPSVKGY
-1556 LAELSFTKTDDDGH
+1556 LAELSFTKEDDDGN
-1570 PIEGIE
+1570 PIEGIA
-1576 FSLSHDTE
+1576 FRLSHDTE
-1584 NCPICRGNGTAVS
+1584 NCSICRGDGKAVT
-1597 INDYTATSDKDGRV
+1597 INPYTATSGKDGRV
-1611 TFTNIPSGHKYELS
+1611 TFTNIPSGHKYVLS
-1625 EVETPSCYFEDTH
+1625 EVETPSYYFKDTDT
-1638 QYAVTVAYDALT
+1638 YAVTVAYDELT

-1683 LPCTI
+1683 LLYTI

>member
-1 MKNVYLNFKKYI
+1 
-13 EECVRSRARRRRLY
+13 
-27 ALLTALSLIAAGG
+27 
-40 VAYGLIRPAITATAQ
+40 
-55 PECGL
+55 
-60 EEHVHGEGCYER
+60 
-72 HLVCALP
+72 
-79 EDDNH
+79 
-84 RHDESCYAT
+84 
-93 VLVCG
+93 
-98 LPEHM
+98 
-103 HADACYPEK
+103 
-112 ISEDTLP
+112 
-119 PQENTPTVEPD
+119 
-130 ETATPEPT
+130 
-138 AEATVE
+138 
-144 PTAEATAEVTVEPT
+144 
-158 AETTAEVTVEPTAE
+158 
-172 TTAEATVEPTAETT
+172 
-186 AEATTEPTAEATVEA
+186 
-201 TNEPTSEPTAEITV
+201 
-215 EPTAEATAEPTDAP
+215 
-229 QTDETALLGAL
+229 
-240 TGTSRMLCGETGLWR
+240 
-255 IDLHGADAASYT
+255 
-267 VCMPDGTIVAEGAL
+267 MPDGTIVAEGAL

-360 VVQNGIIIYEADDP
+360 VVQGGILIYEADDP

-408 TSLPCAVLKTETRAQ
+408 ASLPCAVLKTETRAQ

-505 ANCEKWIRALSS
+505 ANCEKWIRALSP

-606 SVTPEPVDDILE
+606 SVTPEPVDNILE

-827 IDFAAESPEADVSI
+827 IDFSAESPEADVSI

-906 YTAEHGGKASLTLID
+906 YTAERGGKASLTLID
-921 AEDAPLEADE
+921 AEGAPLEADE

-946 MAFDAEYGFEA
+946 MAFDAEYGYEA

-1010 PVSFIASEDV
+1010 PMSFVASEDV

-1069 TATVQSYAERA
+1069 TATVQSYAARA
-1080 VAKSNQPSD
+1080 VAQSEQPSD
-1089 QQVVDR
+1089 QQVLDR

-1105 VNVSKTIAGTEL
+1105 VKVSKTIAGTEL

-1128 TPTETSEF
+1128 TPTEISQF
-1136 FKEPDMAVVI
+1136 YKEPDMAVVI
-1146 VMDISNTMTSNF
+1146 VMDISATMTSTF
-1158 GGITRYQAAMEAA
+1158 GDSTRYKAAMDAA
-1171 EDFLDKFAENS
+1171 EAFLDKFAENS

-1197 HMIFDLQ
+1197 HEIFNLQ
-1204 SCKDQPEADSLKNTM
+1204 SCSTPEQAVVLKGMM
-1219 RQETGKI
+1219 REKTGNI
-1226 IGAKGYDEA
+1226 INAAGYGAS

-1240 NIEAGLKM
+1240 NIEAGLAM
-1248 GSDMLKKASNENK
+1248 GRDMLAGATNENK

-1273 YISSGYSGYDPYDSG
+1273 YISSGYIGYDPYCEMGTVGADG
-1288 WQFYDYVLGK
+1288 VFHDDVKNKY
-1298 HCYYGTSYSD
+1298 CYAGTSYSD
-1308 EAAIRARS
+1308 KAAIRARD
-1316 MATQI
+1316 MA
-1321 KSSGVKIFSIGVD
+1321 KNVKESGVKIFSIGVD
-1334 VGGQT
+1334 VGSQT
-1339 IQQYVKQSEE
+1339 VSEYVKNPVP
-1349 ASGFSVVDRSG
+1349 VVDRTSE
-1360 TNYEIGDASSK
+1360 TYEIGSADSTRA
-1371 ESYKNWLRN
+1371 YQNWLRN

-1515 DAYPTN
+1515 DAYLTN

-1529 VIKKIDDQLKFSE
+1529 VIEKIDNQLKFSE
-1542 DKTIP
+1542 DKTIT
-1547 YPIPSVEGY
+1547 YPIPSVKGY
-1556 LAELSFTKTDDDGH
+1556 LAALSFTTKDDDGH
-1570 PIEGIE
+1570 PIEGIA
-1576 FSLSHDTE
+1576 FRLSHDTE
-1584 NCPICRGNGTAVS
+1584 NCSICRGDGKAVT
-1597 INDYTATSDKDGRV
+1597 INPYTATSGKDGRV
-1611 TFTNIPSGHKYELS
+1611 TFTNIPSGHKYELR
-1625 EVETPSCYFEDTH
+1625 EVETPSCYFEDTD

-1688 GGIALMAI
+1688 GGIALMAS
-1696 GLLYGCAL
+1696 GLLYGCTL

>member
-130 ETATPEPT
+130 ETATPEPA

-158 AETTAEVTVEPTAE
+158 AETTAE
-172 TTAEATVEPTAETT
+172 ATVEPTAE
-186 AEATTEPTAEATVEA
+186 AAAKATTEPTAEATVEA

-255 IDLHGADAASYT
+255 IDLHGADTASYT

-408 TSLPCAVLKTETRAQ
+408 ASLPCAVLKTETRAQ

-606 SVTPEPVDDILE
+606 SVTPEPADDILE

-827 IDFAAESPEADVSI
+827 IDFSAESPEADVSI

-856 HRGADGWEWLD
+856 HRAADGWEWLD

-921 AEDAPLEADE
+921 AEGAPLEADE

-946 MAFDAEYGFEA
+946 MAFDVESGYEA

-1069 TATVQSYAERA
+1069 TATVQSYAARA
-1080 VAKSNQPSD
+1080 VAQSNQPSD
-1089 QQVVDR
+1089 QQVVER
-1095 GGSNENADDG
+1095 GGSNENAVDG

-1128 TPTETSEF
+1128 TPTKISRFYT
-1136 FKEPDMAVVI
+1136 EPDMAVVI
-1146 VMDISNTMTSNF
+1146 VMDISATMTSTF
-1158 GGITRYQAAMEAA
+1158 GDSTRYKAAMDAA
-1171 EDFLDKFAENS
+1171 EVFLDKFAAS
-1182 NGISKIGYVAFNTDA
+1182 SDGISRIGYVAFNTDA

-1204 SCKDQPEADSLKNTM
+1204 SCSTTEQAEVLKGMM
-1219 RQETGKI
+1219 REKTGNI
-1226 IGAKGYDEA
+1226 INDDKYGVSYD
-1235 HSRFT
+1235 RFT

-1248 GSDMLKKASNENK
+1248 GSDMLEKARNENK

-1273 YISSGYSGYDPYDSG
+1273 YISSGYNGYNPYDTSG
-1288 WQFYDYVLGK
+1288 ARFRDRVLNK
-1298 HCYYGTSYSD
+1298 PCSYGTSYSD
-1308 EAAIRARS
+1308 EAAIRARK
-1316 MATQI
+1316 MAASI
-1321 KSSGVKIFSIGVD
+1321 KNSGATIFSIGVD

-1380 SIGSD
+1380 SIGSG
-1385 YYYDSTNLAGL
+1385 YYYDSTNTEGL
-1396 EEAYNDIFEKIK
+1396 MSAYNQIFQEIEN
-1408 SIHESGAEGLWVT
+1408 IHKQESQAIWVAQDPMPISEG
-1421 KDPLPTVGGT
+1421 VGH
-1431 TRLVE
+1431 VE
-1436 FIGFYDRS
+1436 FIGLYDKSGTLYGRTLAGE
-1444 NRLETDS
+1444 NKL
-1451 PNLIG
+1451 
-1456 NAEEKGEN
+1456 NAEN
-1464 TASFSESSKAISWD
+1464 TASYDAGKKAISWD
-1478 LKKSGYT
+1478 LKQSGYST
-1485 TTQAGDTTTYH
+1485 TVEGSRTIYH
-1496 YSITYRVR
+1496 YAMTYRVR
-1504 LKNED
+1504 LCNEE
-1509 GAFKEG
+1509 GGFEENKEY
-1515 DAYPTN
+1515 DTN
-1521 DTTTLKYK
+1521 GETSLTYRTI
-1529 VIKKIDDQLKFSE
+1529 VNNNGNETMSGP
-1542 DKTIP
+1542 KTIT
-1547 YPIPSVEGY
+1547 YPIPSVKGY
-1556 LAELSFTKTDDDGH
+1556 LAELSFTKEDDDGN
-1570 PIEGIE
+1570 PIEGIA
-1576 FSLSHDTE
+1576 FRLSHDTE
-1584 NCPICRGNGTAVS
+1584 NCSICRGDGKAVT
-1597 INDYTATSDKDGRV
+1597 INPYTATSGKDGRV
-1611 TFTNIPSGHKYELS
+1611 TFTNIPSGHKYVLS
-1625 EVETPSCYFEDTH
+1625 EVETPSYYFKDTDT
-1638 QYAVTVAYDALT
+1638 YAVTVAYDELT

-1683 LPCTI
+1683 LLYTI

>member
-60 EEHVHGEGCYER
+60 EEHVHGEGYYER

-130 ETATPEPT
+130 ETATPEPA
-138 AEATVE
+138 AEA
-144 PTAEATAEVTVEPT
+144 TVEPT

-255 IDLHGADAASYT
+255 IDLHGADTASYT

-360 VVQNGIIIYEADDP
+360 VVQGGILIYEADDP

-397 TDACGETAEAA
+397 TDACGEPAEAA
-408 TSLPCAVLKTETRAQ
+408 ASLPCAVLKTETRAQ

-606 SVTPEPVDDILE
+606 SVTPEPADDILE

-639 DALQMPA
+639 DALQVPA

-827 IDFAAESPEADVSI
+827 IDFSAESPEADVSI

-856 HRGADGWEWLD
+856 HRAADGWEWLD
-867 AERLTDEDGQN
+867 AERLTDEDGQS

-946 MAFDAEYGFEA
+946 MAFDAEYGYEA

-968 VPAGEGDVLNSEAA
+968 VPAGEGDVLSSEAA

-1000 ESAPSMRLSV
+1000 DSAPSMRLSV

-1069 TATVQSYAERA
+1069 TATVQSYAARA
-1080 VAKSNQPSD
+1080 VAQSNQPSD

-1105 VNVSKTIAGTEL
+1105 VKVSKTIAGTEL

-1128 TPTETSEF
+1128 TPTKISRFYT
-1136 FKEPDMAVVI
+1136 EPDMAVVI
-1146 VMDISNTMTSNF
+1146 VMDISATMTSTF
-1158 GGITRYQAAMEAA
+1158 GDSTRYKAAMDAA
-1171 EDFLDKFAENS
+1171 EAFLDKFAAS
-1182 NGISKIGYVAFNTDA
+1182 SDGISRIGYVAFNTNA
-1197 HMIFDLQ
+1197 HEIFGLQ
-1204 SCKDQPEADSLKNTM
+1204 SCSTTEQAEVLKGMM
-1219 RQETGKI
+1219 REKTGNI
-1226 IGAKGYDEA
+1226 INDDKYGVSYD
-1235 HSRFT
+1235 RFT

-1248 GSDMLKKASNENK
+1248 GSDMLEKARNENK

-1273 YISSGYSGYDPYDSG
+1273 YISSGYNGYNPYDTSG
-1288 WQFYDYVLGK
+1288 ARFRDRVLNK
-1298 HCYYGTSYSD
+1298 PCSYGTSYSD
-1308 EAAIRARS
+1308 EAAIRARK
-1316 MATQI
+1316 MAASI
-1321 KSSGVKIFSIGVD
+1321 KNSGATIFSIGVD

-1380 SIGSD
+1380 SIGSG
-1385 YYYDSTNLAGL
+1385 YYYDSTNTEGL
-1396 EEAYNDIFEKIK
+1396 MSAYNQIFQEIEN
-1408 SIHESGAEGLWVT
+1408 IHKQESQAIWVAQDPMPISEG
-1421 KDPLPTVGGT
+1421 VGH
-1431 TRLVE
+1431 VE
-1436 FIGFYDRS
+1436 FIGLYDKSGTLYGRTLAGE
-1444 NRLETDS
+1444 NKL
-1451 PNLIG
+1451 
-1456 NAEEKGEN
+1456 NAEN
-1464 TASFSESSKAISWD
+1464 TASYDAGKKAISWD
-1478 LKKSGYT
+1478 LKQSGYST
-1485 TTQAGDTTTYH
+1485 TVEGSRTIYH
-1496 YSITYRVR
+1496 YAMTYRVR
-1504 LKNED
+1504 LCNE
-1509 GAFKEG
+1509 EG
-1515 DAYPTN
+1515 GFEENKKYDTN
-1521 DTTTLKYK
+1521 GETSLTYRTI
-1529 VIKKIDDQLKFSE
+1529 VNNNGNETMSGP
-1542 DKTIP
+1542 KTIT

-1556 LAELSFTKTDDDGH
+1556 LAALSFTKMDDDGH

-1576 FSLSHDTE
+1576 FRLSHNTA
-1584 NCPICRGNGTAVS
+1584 NCPICRGDGTAVS
-1597 INDYTATSDKDGRV
+1597 INDYTATSGKDGRV

-1650 VTVTHEDGAAGTWDG
+1650 VTVTHEDGAAGPWDG

>member
-72 HLVCALP
+72 HLACALP

-130 ETATPEPT
+130 ETATPEPA

-158 AETTAEVTVEPTAE
+158 AETTAE
-172 TTAEATVEPTAETT
+172 ATVEPTAE
-186 AEATTEPTAEATVEA
+186 AAAKATTEPTAEATVEA

-229 QTDETALLGAL
+229 QTDETALLGVL

-408 TSLPCAVLKTETRAQ
+408 ASLPCAVLKTETRAQ

-827 IDFAAESPEADVSI
+827 IDFSAESPEADVSI

-856 HRGADGWEWLD
+856 HRGEHGWEWLD

-906 YTAEHGGKASLTLID
+906 YTAERGGKASLTLID
-921 AEDAPLEADE
+921 AEGAPLEADE

-946 MAFDAEYGFEA
+946 MAFDAEYGYEA

-968 VPAGEGDVLNSEAA
+968 VPAGEGDVLNGEAA

-1069 TATVQSYAERA
+1069 TATVQSYAARA
-1080 VAKSNQPSD
+1080 VAQSNQPSD

-1105 VNVSKTIAGTEL
+1105 VKVSKTIAGTEL

-1158 GGITRYQAAMEAA
+1158 GGITRYQAAMDAA
-1171 EDFLDKFAENS
+1171 ESFLKKFTDASS
-1182 NGISKIGYVAFNTDA
+1182 NTGVSKVGYVAFNTDA
-1197 HMIFDLQ
+1197 HKIFDLQ
-1204 SCKDQPEADSLKNTM
+1204 PCSTKQQYMTLANEMRTATGNIINAAGYADS
-1219 RQETGKI
+1219 
-1226 IGAKGYDEA
+1226 

-1396 EEAYNDIFEKIK
+1396 EEAYNDIFETIK

-1515 DAYPTN
+1515 DVYPTN

-1529 VIKKIDDQLKFSE
+1529 VIEKVDNQLKFSK
-1542 DKTIP
+1542 DKTIT

-1556 LAELSFTKTDDDGH
+1556 LAELSFTKTDDDGN
-1570 PIEGIE
+1570 PIEGIA
-1576 FSLSHDTE
+1576 FRLSHDTE
-1584 NCPICRGNGTAVS
+1584 NCSICRGDGKAVT
-1597 INDYTATSDKDGRV
+1597 INPYTATSGKDGRV
-1611 TFTNIPSGHKYELS
+1611 TFTNIPSGHKYELR
-1625 EVETPSCYFEDTH
+1625 EVETPSCYFEDTD

-1650 VTVTHEDGAAGTWDG
+1650 VTVTHEDGTTESWDMADNP

-1683 LPCTI
+1683 LPYTI

>member
-130 ETATPEPT
+130 ETATPEPA

-158 AETTAEVTVEPTAE
+158 AETTAE
-172 TTAEATVEPTAETT
+172 ATVEPTAE
-186 AEATTEPTAEATVEA
+186 AAAKATTEPTAEATVEA

-229 QTDETALLGAL
+229 QTDETALLGVL

-255 IDLHGADAASYT
+255 IDLHGADTASYT

-408 TSLPCAVLKTETRAQ
+408 ASLPCAVLKTETRAQ

-827 IDFAAESPEADVSI
+827 IDFSAESPEADVSI

-856 HRGADGWEWLD
+856 HRAADGWEWLD

-921 AEDAPLEADE
+921 AEGAPLEADE

-946 MAFDAEYGFEA
+946 MAFDVESGYEA

-1069 TATVQSYAERA
+1069 TATVQSYAARA

-1105 VNVSKTIAGTEL
+1105 VKVSKTIAGTGL
-1117 ENVFDITLTVD
+1117 ENVFDITLTVE
-1128 TPTETSEF
+1128 TPTKISRFYT
-1136 FKEPDMAVVI
+1136 EPDMAVVI
-1146 VMDISNTMTSNF
+1146 VMDISNTMNSEF
-1158 GGITRYQAAMEAA
+1158 GGDKNTRYKAAMDAA
-1171 EDFLDKFAENS
+1171 EVFLDKFAAS
-1182 NGISKIGYVAFNTDA
+1182 SDGISRIGYVAFNTNA
-1197 HMIFDLQ
+1197 HEIFGLQ
-1204 SCKDQPEADSLKNTM
+1204 SCKDQSEANSLKNTM
-1219 RQETGKI
+1219 RQKTGKI
-1226 IGAKGYDEA
+1226 INANGYGDD

-1240 NIEAGLKM
+1240 NIEAGLKKAR
-1248 GSDMLKKASNENK
+1248 DMLNGVSNKNK

-1273 YISSGYSGYDPYDSG
+1273 YISSGYNGYDPYDTSG
-1288 WQFYDYVLGK
+1288 ARFRDRVLNK
-1298 HCYYGTSYSD
+1298 PCSYGTSYSD
-1308 EAAIRARS
+1308 EAAIRARK
-1316 MATQI
+1316 MAASI
-1321 KSSGVKIFSIGVD
+1321 KNSGVKIFSIGVD

-1380 SIGSD
+1380 SIGSG
-1385 YYYDSTNLAGL
+1385 YYYDSTNTEGL
-1396 EEAYNDIFEKIK
+1396 MSAYNQIFQEIEN
-1408 SIHESGAEGLWVT
+1408 IHKQESQAIWVAQDPMPISEG
-1421 KDPLPTVGGT
+1421 VGH
-1431 TRLVE
+1431 VE
-1436 FIGFYDRS
+1436 FIGLYDKSGTLYGRTLAGE
-1444 NRLETDS
+1444 NKL
-1451 PNLIG
+1451 
-1456 NAEEKGEN
+1456 NAEN
-1464 TASFSESSKAISWD
+1464 TASYDAGKKAISWD
-1478 LKKSGYT
+1478 LKQSGYST
-1485 TTQAGDTTTYH
+1485 TVEGSRTIYH
-1496 YSITYRVR
+1496 YAMTYRVR
-1504 LKNED
+1504 LCNEE
-1509 GAFKEG
+1509 GGFEENKEY
-1515 DAYPTN
+1515 DTN
-1521 DTTTLKYK
+1521 GETSLTYRTI
-1529 VIKKIDDQLKFSE
+1529 VNNNGNETMSGP
-1542 DKTIP
+1542 KTIT
-1547 YPIPSVEGY
+1547 YPIPSVKGY
-1556 LAELSFTKTDDDGH
+1556 LAELSFTKMDDDGH

-1576 FSLSHDTE
+1576 FRLSHDTA
-1584 NCPICRGNGTAVS
+1584 NCPICRGDGTAVS
-1597 INDYTATSDKDGRV
+1597 INDYTATSGKDGRV
-1611 TFTNIPSGHKYELS
+1611 TFTNIPSGHKYELR
-1625 EVETPSCYFEDTH
+1625 EVETPSCYFEDTD

-1650 VTVTHEDGAAGTWDG
+1650 VTVTHEDGTAGTWDG

-1683 LPCTI
+1683 LPYTI

>member
-130 ETATPEPT
+130 ETATPEST

-255 IDLHGADAASYT
+255 IDLHGADTASYA

-360 VVQNGIIIYEADDP
+360 VVQGGILIYEADDP

-408 TSLPCAVLKTETRAQ
+408 ASLPCAVLKTETRAQ

-565 SRGGVRRN
+565 SRGGVHRN

-606 SVTPEPVDDILE
+606 SVTPEPADDILE

-655 AYAAQYDAAVDAV
+655 AYAAQYDAAVEAV

-856 HRGADGWEWLD
+856 HRGEHGWEWLD

-906 YTAEHGGKASLTLID
+906 YTAERGGKASLTLID
-921 AEDAPLEADE
+921 AEGAPLEADE

-946 MAFDAEYGFEA
+946 MAFDMESGYEA

-968 VPAGEGDVLNSEAA
+968 VPAGEGGVLNGEAV

-1069 TATVQSYAERA
+1069 TATVQSYAARA
-1080 VAKSNQPSD
+1080 VAQSNQPSD

-1105 VNVSKTIAGTEL
+1105 VKVSKTIAGTEL

-1128 TPTETSEF
+1128 TPTEISRFYT
-1136 FKEPDMAVVI
+1136 EPDMAVVI
-1146 VMDISNTMTSNF
+1146 VMDISATMTSTF
-1158 GGITRYQAAMEAA
+1158 GDSTRYKAAMDAA
-1171 EDFLDKFAENS
+1171 EAFLDKFAENS

-1197 HMIFDLQ
+1197 HMIFDLK
-1204 SCKDQPEADSLKNTM
+1204 SCKDQSEANSLKNTM
-1219 RQETGKI
+1219 RTVTGNI
-1226 IGAKGYDEA
+1226 INAVGYGAS

-1240 NIEAGLKM
+1240 NIEAGLKKAR
-1248 GSDMLKKASNENK
+1248 DMLNGVSNKNK

-1273 YISSGYSGYDPYDSG
+1273 YISSGYNGYDPYCEGGTVGADG
-1288 WQFYDYVLGK
+1288 VFHDDVKNKY
-1298 HCYYGTSYSD
+1298 CYAGTSYSD
-1308 EAAIRARS
+1308 KAAIRARD
-1316 MATQI
+1316 MATNV
-1321 KSSGVKIFSIGVD
+1321 KKSGVKIFSIGVD
-1334 VGGQT
+1334 VGSQT
-1339 IQQYVKQSEE
+1339 VSEYVKNPVP
-1349 ASGFSVVDRSG
+1349 VVDRTSE
-1360 TNYEIGDASSK
+1360 TYEIGSADSTQA
-1371 ESYKNWLRN
+1371 YQNWLRN
-1380 SIGSD
+1380 SIGSG
-1385 YYYDSTNLAGL
+1385 YYYDSTNTEGL
-1396 EEAYNDIFEKIK
+1396 MSAYNQIFQEIEN
-1408 SIHESGAEGLWVT
+1408 IHKQESQAIWVAQDPMPISEG
-1421 KDPLPTVGGT
+1421 VGH
-1431 TRLVE
+1431 VE
-1436 FIGFYDRS
+1436 FIGLYDKSGTLYGRTLAGE
-1444 NRLETDS
+1444 NKL
-1451 PNLIG
+1451 
-1456 NAEEKGEN
+1456 NAEN
-1464 TASFSESSKAISWD
+1464 TASYDAGKKAISWD
-1478 LKKSGYT
+1478 LKQSGYST
-1485 TTQAGDTTTYH
+1485 TVEGSRTIYH
-1496 YSITYRVR
+1496 YAMTYRVR
-1504 LKNED
+1504 LCNE
-1509 GAFKEG
+1509 EG
-1515 DAYPTN
+1515 GFEENKKYDTN
-1521 DTTTLKYK
+1521 GETSLTYRTI
-1529 VIKKIDDQLKFSE
+1529 VNNNGNETMSGP
-1542 DKTIP
+1542 KTIT
-1547 YPIPSVEGY
+1547 YPIPSVKGY
-1556 LAELSFTKTDDDGH
+1556 LAALSFTKTDDDGN
-1570 PIEGIE
+1570 PIEGIA
-1576 FSLSHDTE
+1576 FRLSHDTE
-1584 NCPICRGNGTAVS
+1584 NCSICRGDGKVVT
-1597 INDYTATSDKDGRV
+1597 INPYTATSGKDGRV
-1611 TFTNIPSGHKYELS
+1611 TFTNIPSGHKYVLS
-1625 EVETPSCYFEDTH
+1625 EVETPSYYFKDTDT
-1638 QYAVTVAYDALT
+1638 YAVTVAYDELT

-1683 LPCTI
+1683 LLYTI

>member
-130 ETATPEPT
+130 ETATSEPA

-158 AETTAEVTVEPTAE
+158 AETTAE
-172 TTAEATVEPTAETT
+172 ATVEPTAE
-186 AEATTEPTAEATVEA
+186 AAAKATTEPTAEATVEA

-215 EPTAEATAEPTDAP
+215 EPSAEATAEPTDAP

-360 VVQNGIIIYEADDP
+360 VVQGGILIYEADDP

-382 LTLEDVSDIELHIAL
+382 LTLEDVSDIELHIVL

-408 TSLPCAVLKTETRAQ
+408 ASLPCAVLKTETRAQ

-505 ANCEKWIRALSS
+505 ANCEKWIRALSP

-573 EYRADNDVIA
+573 EYRADNNVIA

-606 SVTPEPVDDILE
+606 SVTPEPADDILE

-655 AYAAQYDAAVDAV
+655 AYAAQYDAAVEAV

-827 IDFAAESPEADVSI
+827 IDFSAESPEADVSI

-856 HRGADGWEWLD
+856 HRGEHGWEWLD
-867 AERLTDEDGQN
+867 VERLTDEDGQN

-888 PFAVLAVSEGHVG
+888 PFAVLAVSEGYVG
-901 ADLAA
+901 ADLAT

-946 MAFDAEYGFEA
+946 MAFDAEYGYEA

-1069 TATVQSYAERA
+1069 TATVQSYAARA
-1080 VAKSNQPSD
+1080 VAQSNQPSD
-1089 QQVVDR
+1089 QQVVSE
-1095 GGSNENADDG
+1095 GGSKSQDG

-1128 TPTETSEF
+1128 TPTEISQFYT
-1136 FKEPDMAVVI
+1136 EPDMAVVI
-1146 VMDISNTMTSNF
+1146 VMDISNTMKENF
-1158 GGITRYQAAMEAA
+1158 GGSSRYEAAMQAAEG
-1171 EDFLDKFAENS
+1171 FLDKFAQNS

-1197 HMIFDLQ
+1197 HQIFDLQ
-1204 SCKDQPEADSLKNTM
+1204 SCSTTEQAEVLKGMM
-1219 RQETGKI
+1219 REKTGNI
-1226 IGAKGYDEA
+1226 INSSNYAES

-1248 GSDMLKKASNENK
+1248 ASDMLNDASNENK

-1273 YISSGYSGYDPYDSG
+1273 YINSRYNGYDPYDISG
-1288 WQFYDYVLGK
+1288 ARFRDRVLNK
-1298 HCYYGTSYSD
+1298 PCSCGTSYSD
-1308 EAAIRARS
+1308 EAAIRARK
-1316 MATQI
+1316 MAASI
-1321 KSSGVKIFSIGVD
+1321 KNSGVKIFSIGVD

-1380 SIGSD
+1380 SIGSG

-1421 KDPLPTVGGT
+1421 RDPLPTVGET

-1444 NRLETDS
+1444 NKLEGAS
-1451 PNLIG
+1451 LIG
-1456 NAEEKGEN
+1456 DAKEDGEN
-1464 TASFSESSKAISWD
+1464 TASFSENSKAISWD

-1485 TTQAGDTTTYH
+1485 TTRAGDTTTYH

-1509 GAFKEG
+1509 GAFKED
-1515 DAYPTN
+1515 DAYLTN

-1542 DKTIP
+1542 DKTIT
-1547 YPIPSVEGY
+1547 YPIPSVKGY
-1556 LAELSFTKTDDDGH
+1556 LAELSFTKTDDDGN
-1570 PIEGIE
+1570 PIEGIA
-1576 FSLSHDTE
+1576 FRLSHDTE
-1584 NCPICRGNGTAVS
+1584 NCSICRGDGKAVT
-1597 INDYTATSDKDGRV
+1597 INPYTATSGKDGRV
-1611 TFTNIPSGHKYELS
+1611 TFTNIPSGHKYVLS
-1625 EVETPSCYFEDTH
+1625 EVDTPSCYFEDTD
-1638 QYAVTVAYDALT
+1638 QYAVTVAYNALT
-1650 VTVTHEDGAAGTWDG
+1650 VTVTHEDGTTESWDLADNP

-1677 TGGAGT
+1677 TGGMGT
-1683 LPCTI
+1683 LPYTI

-1696 GLLYGCAL
+1696 GLLYGRAL

>member
-60 EEHVHGEGCYER
+60 EEHVHGEGYYER

-130 ETATPEPT
+130 ETATPEPA
-138 AEATVE
+138 AEA
-144 PTAEATAEVTVEPT
+144 TVEPT

-255 IDLHGADAASYT
+255 IDLHGADTASYT

-360 VVQNGIIIYEADDP
+360 VVQGGILIYEADDP

-408 TSLPCAVLKTETRAQ
+408 ASLPCAVLKTETRAQ

-606 SVTPEPVDDILE
+606 SVTPEPADDILE

-639 DALQMPA
+639 DALQVPA

-827 IDFAAESPEADVSI
+827 IDFSAESPEADVSI

-856 HRGADGWEWLD
+856 HRAADGWEWLD
-867 AERLTDEDGQN
+867 AERLTDEDGQS

-946 MAFDAEYGFEA
+946 MAFDAEYGYEA

-968 VPAGEGDVLNSEAA
+968 VPAGEGDVLSSEAA

-1000 ESAPSMRLSV
+1000 DSAPSMRLSV

-1069 TATVQSYAERA
+1069 TATVQSYAARA
-1080 VAKSNQPSD
+1080 VAQSNQPSD

-1105 VNVSKTIAGTEL
+1105 VKVSKTIAGTEL

-1128 TPTETSEF
+1128 TPTKISRFYT
-1136 FKEPDMAVVI
+1136 EPDMAVVI
-1146 VMDISNTMTSNF
+1146 VMDISATMTSTF
-1158 GGITRYQAAMEAA
+1158 GDSTRYKAAMDAA
-1171 EDFLDKFAENS
+1171 EAFLDKFAAS
-1182 NGISKIGYVAFNTDA
+1182 SDGISRIGYVAFNTNA
-1197 HMIFDLQ
+1197 HEIFGLQ
-1204 SCKDQPEADSLKNTM
+1204 SCSTTEQAEVLKGMM
-1219 RQETGKI
+1219 REKTGNI
-1226 IGAKGYDEA
+1226 INDDKYGVSYD
-1235 HSRFT
+1235 RFT

-1248 GSDMLKKASNENK
+1248 GSDMLEKARNENK

-1273 YISSGYSGYDPYDSG
+1273 YISSGYNGYNPYDTSG
-1288 WQFYDYVLGK
+1288 ARFRDRVLNK
-1298 HCYYGTSYSD
+1298 PCSYGTSYSD
-1308 EAAIRARS
+1308 EAAIRARK
-1316 MATQI
+1316 MAASI
-1321 KSSGVKIFSIGVD
+1321 KNSGATIFSIGVD

-1380 SIGSD
+1380 SIGSG
-1385 YYYDSTNLAGL
+1385 YYYDSTNTEGL
-1396 EEAYNDIFEKIK
+1396 MSAYNQIFQEIEN
-1408 SIHESGAEGLWVT
+1408 IHKQESQAIWVAQDPMPISEG
-1421 KDPLPTVGGT
+1421 VGH
-1431 TRLVE
+1431 VE
-1436 FIGFYDRS
+1436 FIGLYDKSGTLYGRTLAGE
-1444 NRLETDS
+1444 NKL
-1451 PNLIG
+1451 
-1456 NAEEKGEN
+1456 NAEN
-1464 TASFSESSKAISWD
+1464 TASYDAGKKAISWD
-1478 LKKSGYT
+1478 LKQSGYST
-1485 TTQAGDTTTYH
+1485 TVEGSRTIYH
-1496 YSITYRVR
+1496 YAMTYRVR
-1504 LKNED
+1504 LCNE
-1509 GAFKEG
+1509 EG
-1515 DAYPTN
+1515 GFEENKKYDTN
-1521 DTTTLKYK
+1521 GETSLTYRTI
-1529 VIKKIDDQLKFSE
+1529 VNNNGNETMSGP
-1542 DKTIP
+1542 KTIT

-1556 LAELSFTKTDDDGH
+1556 LAALSFTKMDDDGH

-1576 FSLSHDTE
+1576 FRLSHNTA
-1584 NCPICRGNGTAVS
+1584 NCPICRGDGTAVS
-1597 INDYTATSDKDGRV
+1597 INDYTATSGKDGRV

-1650 VTVTHEDGAAGTWDG
+1650 VTVTHEDGAAGPWDG

>member
-130 ETATPEPT
+130 ETATPEPA

-144 PTAEATAEVTVEPT
+144 PTAEATAEV
-158 AETTAEVTVEPTAE
+158 
-172 TTAEATVEPTAETT
+172 TVEPTAETT

-215 EPTAEATAEPTDAP
+215 EPTAEATAEPTDVP

-408 TSLPCAVLKTETRAQ
+408 ASLPCAVLKTETRAQ

-505 ANCEKWIRALSS
+505 ANCEKWIRALSP

-606 SVTPEPVDDILE
+606 SVTPEPADDILE

-628 PEEGQS
+628 PKEGQS

-827 IDFAAESPEADVSI
+827 IDFSAESPEADVSI

-856 HRGADGWEWLD
+856 HRGEYGWEWLD
-867 AERLTDEDGQN
+867 VERLTDEDGQN

-906 YTAEHGGKASLTLID
+906 YTAERGGKASLALTD
-921 AEDAPLEADE
+921 AEGAPLEADE

-946 MAFDAEYGFEA
+946 MAFDAEYGYEA

-1020 FELGGMLVRCVD
+1020 FELGGVLVRCVD

-1069 TATVQSYAERA
+1069 TATVQSYAARA

-1105 VNVSKTIAGTEL
+1105 VKVSKTIAGTEL

-1128 TPTETSEF
+1128 TPTEISRFYT
-1136 FKEPDMAVVI
+1136 EPDMAVVI
-1146 VMDISNTMTSNF
+1146 VMDISNTMNSEF
-1158 GGITRYQAAMEAA
+1158 GGDKNTRYTAAMKAA
-1171 EDFLDKFAENS
+1171 EDFLDKFAKNS

-1197 HMIFDLQ
+1197 HMIFDLK
-1204 SCKDQPEADSLKNTM
+1204 SCKDQSEANSLKNTM

-1273 YISSGYSGYDPYDSG
+1273 YISSGYSGYDPYDTSG
-1288 WQFYDYVLGK
+1288 ARFRDRVLNK
-1298 HCYYGTSYSD
+1298 PCSYGTSYSD
-1308 EAAIRARS
+1308 EAAIRARK
-1316 MATQI
+1316 MAARI
-1321 KSSGVKIFSIGVD
+1321 KNSGVKIFSIGVD

-1396 EEAYNDIFEKIK
+1396 EEAYNDIFEEIK

-1485 TTQAGDTTTYH
+1485 TTRAGDTTTYH

-1515 DAYPTN
+1515 DVYPTN

-1529 VIKKIDDQLKFSE
+1529 VIEKVDNQLKFSK
-1542 DKTIP
+1542 DKTIT
-1547 YPIPSVEGY
+1547 YPIPSVKGY
-1556 LAELSFTKTDDDGH
+1556 LAELSFTKMDDDGH

-1576 FSLSHDTE
+1576 FRLSHNTA
-1584 NCPICRGNGTAVS
+1584 NCPICRGDGTAVS
-1597 INDYTATSDKDGRV
+1597 INDYTATSGKDGRV
-1611 TFTNIPSGHKYELS
+1611 TFTNIPSGHKYVLS
-1625 EVETPSCYFEDTH
+1625 EVETPSYYFKDTDT
-1638 QYAVTVAYDALT
+1638 YAVTVAYDELT

-1683 LPCTI
+1683 LLYTI

>member
-172 TTAEATVEPTAETT
+172 AAAK
-186 AEATTEPTAEATVEA
+186 ATTEPTAEATVEA

-255 IDLHGADAASYT
+255 IDLHGADAASYA

-382 LTLEDVSDIELHIAL
+382 LTLEDVSDIELHIVL

-408 TSLPCAVLKTETRAQ
+408 ASLPCAVLKTETRAQ

-827 IDFAAESPEADVSI
+827 IDFSAESPEADVSI

-856 HRGADGWEWLD
+856 HRGEHGWEWLD

-921 AEDAPLEADE
+921 AEGAPLEADE

-946 MAFDAEYGFEA
+946 MAFDAEYGYEA

-1069 TATVQSYAERA
+1069 TATVQSYAARA
-1080 VAKSNQPSD
+1080 VAQSEQPSD

-1105 VNVSKTIAGTEL
+1105 VKVSKTIAGTEL

-1128 TPTETSEF
+1128 TPTEISRFYT
-1136 FKEPDMAVVI
+1136 EPDMAVVI
-1146 VMDISNTMTSNF
+1146 VMDISNTMNSAF
-1158 GGITRYQAAMEAA
+1158 GGSTRYEAAMEAA
-1171 EDFLDKFAENS
+1171 EAFLDKFAAS
-1182 NGISKIGYVAFNTDA
+1182 SDGISRIGYVAFNTDA
-1197 HMIFDLQ
+1197 HEIFDLK
-1204 SCKDQPEADSLKNTM
+1204 SCKDQSEANSLKNTM
-1219 RQETGKI
+1219 RQKTGKI
-1226 IGAKGYDEA
+1226 INANGYGDD

-1240 NIEAGLKM
+1240 NIEAGLKKAR
-1248 GSDMLKKASNENK
+1248 DMLDGASNENK

-1273 YISSGYSGYDPYDSG
+1273 YISSDYYGYDPYCLSG
-1288 WQFYDYVLGK
+1288 TPGNDGVFYDMVTKKY
-1298 HCYYGTSYSD
+1298 CRYGTSYSD
-1308 EAAIRARS
+1308 KAAIRARN
-1316 MATQI
+1316 MAASI
-1321 KSSGVKIFSIGVD
+1321 KNSGATIFSIGVD

-1339 IQQYVKQSEE
+1339 IKQYVDQTAQKPDH
-1349 ASGFSVVDRSG
+1349 SVVDRTSE
-1360 TNYEIGDASSK
+1360 TYEIGSADSTQA
-1371 ESYKNWLRN
+1371 YKNWLRN
-1380 SIGSD
+1380 SIGSG
-1385 YYYDSTNLAGL
+1385 YYYDSTNTEGL
-1396 EEAYNDIFEKIK
+1396 MSAYNQIFQEIEN
-1408 SIHESGAEGLWVT
+1408 IHKQESQAIWVAQDPMPISEG
-1421 KDPLPTVGGT
+1421 VGH
-1431 TRLVE
+1431 VE
-1436 FIGFYDRS
+1436 FIGLYDKSGTLYGRTLAGE
-1444 NRLETDS
+1444 NKL
-1451 PNLIG
+1451 
-1456 NAEEKGEN
+1456 NAEN
-1464 TASFSESSKAISWD
+1464 TASYDAGKKAISWD
-1478 LKKSGYT
+1478 LKQSGYST
-1485 TTQAGDTTTYH
+1485 TVEGSRTIYH
-1496 YSITYRVR
+1496 YAMTYRVR
-1504 LKNED
+1504 LCNEE
-1509 GAFKEG
+1509 GGFEENKEY
-1515 DAYPTN
+1515 DTN
-1521 DTTTLKYK
+1521 GETSLTYRTI
-1529 VIKKIDDQLKFSE
+1529 VNNNGNETMSGP
-1542 DKTIP
+1542 KTIT

-1597 INDYTATSDKDGRV
+1597 INDYTATSGKDGRV
-1611 TFTNIPSGHKYELS
+1611 TFTNIPSGHKYVLS
-1625 EVETPSCYFEDTH
+1625 EVETPSYYFKDTDT
-1638 QYAVTVAYDALT
+1638 YAVTVAYDELT
-1650 VTVTHEDGAAGTWDG
+1650 VTVTHEDGAAGTWKG
-1665 TIVNRRRPRMPE
+1665 TVVNRRRPSMPE

-1683 LPCTI
+1683 FPYTI

-1696 GLLYGCAL
+1696 GLLYGCTL

>member
-130 ETATPEPT
+130 ETATPEPA

-158 AETTAEVTVEPTAE
+158 AETTAE
-172 TTAEATVEPTAETT
+172 ATVEPTAE
-186 AEATTEPTAEATVEA
+186 AAAKATTEPTAEATVEA

-255 IDLHGADAASYT
+255 IDLHGADTASYT

-408 TSLPCAVLKTETRAQ
+408 ASLPCAVLKTETRAQ

-606 SVTPEPVDDILE
+606 SVTPEPADDILE

-827 IDFAAESPEADVSI
+827 IDFSAESPEADVSI

-856 HRGADGWEWLD
+856 HRGEHGWEWLD

-921 AEDAPLEADE
+921 AEGAPLEADE

-946 MAFDAEYGFEA
+946 MAFDAEYGYEA

-1069 TATVQSYAERA
+1069 TATVQSYAARA
-1080 VAKSNQPSD
+1080 VAQSNQPSD
-1089 QQVVDR
+1089 QQVVER
-1095 GGSNENADDG
+1095 GGSKSQDG

-1128 TPTETSEF
+1128 TPIETAEF
-1136 FKEPDMAVVI
+1136 FKDPDMAVVI
-1146 VMDISNTMTSNF
+1146 VMDISATMTSEF
-1158 GGITRYQAAMEAA
+1158 GDSTRYKAAMDAA
-1171 EDFLDKFAENS
+1171 ESFLKNFTDASS
-1182 NGISKIGYVAFNTDA
+1182 NTGVSKVGYVAFNTDA
-1197 HMIFDLQ
+1197 HKIFDLQ
-1204 SCKDQPEADSLKNTM
+1204 PCSTEQQYMTLANEM
-1219 RQETGKI
+1219 RTATGSI
-1226 IGAKGYDEA
+1226 INANDYGGSER
-1235 HSRFT
+1235 RFT

-1248 GSDMLKKASNENK
+1248 GSDMLADATNENK

-1273 YISSGYSGYDPYDSG
+1273 YISSGCKGYNPYCTTGTIGADG
-1288 WQFYDYVLGK
+1288 VFYDNIKKSY
-1298 HCYYGTSYSD
+1298 CYLGTSYSNK
-1308 EAAIRARS
+1308 AAVRARE
-1316 MATQI
+1316 MAQRI
-1321 KSSGVKIFSIGVD
+1321 KASGITIFSIGVD
-1334 VGGQT
+1334 VGSQT
-1339 IQQYVKQSEE
+1339 IKKYAEQAYP
-1349 ASGFSVVDRSG
+1349 VVDRMD
-1360 TNYEIGDASSK
+1360 TNYEIGDASSE

-1380 SIGSD
+1380 GIGSG
-1385 YYYDSTNLAGL
+1385 YYYDSTNLTGL

-1515 DAYPTN
+1515 DVYPTN

-1529 VIKKIDDQLKFSE
+1529 VIEKVDNQLKFSK

-1547 YPIPSVEGY
+1547 YLIPSVKGY
-1556 LAELSFTKTDDDGH
+1556 LAELSFTKEDDDGH
-1570 PIEGIE
+1570 PIEGIA
-1576 FSLSHDTE
+1576 FRLSHDTE
-1584 NCPICRGNGTAVS
+1584 NCSICRGDGKAVT
-1597 INDYTATSDKDGRV
+1597 INPYTATSGKDGRV
-1611 TFTNIPSGHKYELS
+1611 TFTNIPSGHKYVLS
-1625 EVETPSCYFEDTH
+1625 EVETPSCYFEDTD

-1650 VTVTHEDGAAGTWDG
+1650 VTVTHEDGTTESWDMADNP

-1683 LPCTI
+1683 LLYTI

>member
-60 EEHVHGEGCYER
+60 EEHVHGEGCHER

-130 ETATPEPT
+130 ETATPEPA

-158 AETTAEVTVEPTAE
+158 AETTAE
-172 TTAEATVEPTAETT
+172 ATVEPTAETT
-186 AEATTEPTAEATVEA
+186 TEATTEPTAEATVEA

-255 IDLHGADAASYT
+255 IDLHGADTASYT

-591 YEAYLAA
+591 YEAYLDA

-827 IDFAAESPEADVSI
+827 IDFSAESPEADVSI

-856 HRGADGWEWLD
+856 HRAADGWEWLD

-906 YTAEHGGKASLTLID
+906 YTAEHGGKASLTLTD
-921 AEDAPLEADE
+921 AEGAPIEADE

-946 MAFDAEYGFEA
+946 MAFDAEYGYEA

-968 VPAGEGDVLNSEAA
+968 VPAGEGDVLNGEAA

-1069 TATVQSYAERA
+1069 TATVQSYAARA

-1128 TPTETSEF
+1128 TPTEISRFYT
-1136 FKEPDMAVVI
+1136 EPDMAVVI
-1146 VMDISNTMTSNF
+1146 VMDISNTMNSAF
-1158 GGITRYQAAMEAA
+1158 GGSTRYEAAMEAA
-1171 EDFLDKFAENS
+1171 EAFLDKFAAS
-1182 NGISKIGYVAFNTDA
+1182 SDGISRIGYVAFNTDA
-1197 HMIFDLQ
+1197 HEIFDLK
-1204 SCKDQPEADSLKNTM
+1204 SCKDQSEANSLKNTM
-1219 RQETGKI
+1219 RQKTGKI
-1226 IGAKGYDEA
+1226 INANGYGDD

-1240 NIEAGLKM
+1240 NIEAGLKKAR
-1248 GSDMLKKASNENK
+1248 DMLDGASNENK

-1273 YISSGYSGYDPYDSG
+1273 YISSDYYGYDPYCLSG
-1288 WQFYDYVLGK
+1288 TPGNDGVFYDMVTKKY
-1298 HCYYGTSYSD
+1298 CRYGTSYSD
-1308 EAAIRARS
+1308 KAAIRARN
-1316 MATQI
+1316 MAASI
-1321 KSSGVKIFSIGVD
+1321 KNSGATIFSIGVD

-1380 SIGSD
+1380 SIGSG
-1385 YYYDSTNLAGL
+1385 YYYDSTNTEGL
-1396 EEAYNDIFEKIK
+1396 MSAYNQIFQEIEN
-1408 SIHESGAEGLWVT
+1408 IHKQESQAIWVAQDPMPISEG
-1421 KDPLPTVGGT
+1421 VGH
-1431 TRLVE
+1431 VE
-1436 FIGFYDRS
+1436 FIGLYDKSGTLYGRTLAGE
-1444 NRLETDS
+1444 NKL
-1451 PNLIG
+1451 
-1456 NAEEKGEN
+1456 NAEN
-1464 TASFSESSKAISWD
+1464 TASYDAGKKAISWD
-1478 LKKSGYT
+1478 LKQSGYST
-1485 TTQAGDTTTYH
+1485 TVEGSRTIYH
-1496 YSITYRVR
+1496 YAMTYRVR
-1504 LKNED
+1504 LCNEE
-1509 GAFKEG
+1509 GGFEENKEY
-1515 DAYPTN
+1515 DTN
-1521 DTTTLKYK
+1521 GETSLTYRTI
-1529 VIKKIDDQLKFSE
+1529 VNNNGNETMSGP
-1542 DKTIP
+1542 KTIT
-1547 YPIPSVEGY
+1547 YPIPSVKGY
-1556 LAELSFTKTDDDGH
+1556 LAELSFTKTDDDDN

-1576 FSLSHDTE
+1576 FRLSHNTA
-1584 NCPICRGNGTAVS
+1584 NCPICRGDGTAVS
-1597 INDYTATSDKDGRV
+1597 INDYTATSGKDGRV

-1625 EVETPSCYFEDTH
+1625 EVETPSCYFENTD

-1683 LPCTI
+1683 LLYTI